1 MEEAFWAARQ
11 GDALLHTSFM
21 ADVLGAVLEVAA
33 NVVID
38 ALIVG
43 AATVLAAS
51 AGVTLGCTA
60 VVLIGFVAGV
70 AMVYTG
76 VTETVSEACSALA
89 DMLFPPQTEGYILT
103 GSGDTLINSKPAARA
118 AATAASRQDIEA
130 QEAQAKAEQEE
141 AQRQEDARTFR
152 DVAGEYLEMA
162 GAIALAV
169 NPVTGPVLM
178 SRALSGQLST
188 EEGRAELVDGVTHFV
203 SELWQ
208 PTVAS
213 AAPGS
218 TPTPDD
224 KIDCHKH
231 PSSLTQ
237 LLAQKKA
244 AFLDDPAGTVLNL
257 FSPDGML
264 ETAFQGVNAVIGS
277 ISNLFRDDDEP
288 PAAEYIAEGARD
300 VRINSQ
306 PAARSGARCTCEAR
320 VVNEPGDGA
329 FVSPDV
335 RIGGP
340 LLVVRDIR
348 SGRSQIT
355 LVATVALMFL
365 RPGKMLSKIACFA
378 AGVGMS
384 MITQKAI
391 SALPH
396 PVNAATGAKYL
407 ADDDDFDFRLPGHFP
422 LDWQRVYSSRDGRTE
437 GMFGQGWSVMYEVSL
452 ERTPGT
458 ADENC
463 MTFVSGMGRRLEM
476 EAVLPG
482 HGFYSPGEGLA
493 VRRGEQGHWLISSDN
508 GQFFLFETDPHHPQR
523 QRLKM
528 LGDRNSNCLNL
539 YHDELGRIT
548 QISGEQQRP
557 CIRLHYDLAAHPRRV
572 TQIYQHFPDTAPLL
586 LRRYSYDAAGQLTGV
601 YDSTGHLLREFAY
614 NANHCMTMHRQPG
627 GEGYYYQWG
636 WYEGPDDAAWRVT
649 GHHTDSGE
657 QYRLAWSLAARRLC
671 VTDGLGRTRY
681 HQWDAQNQV
690 TAYRDEAGQ
699 VMTFRWSDEERLLLG
714 MSDAQ
719 GGRWRYVYDRQ
730 GHITETHD
738 PLGRVSQTQWH
749 PVWHEP
755 ETEVDA
761 GGNSWR
767 CEYDERGNL
776 LAVTDPLQQSTRY
789 QYDRHGQV
797 VQITDAR
804 GGNKYL
810 QWNEDGQLM
819 RHTDCSGSQTAWF
832 YDERTRLIRMTDAQ
846 GHSTRYGYDDSGHL
860 VEVIQADGRT
870 ARYQPDAAG
879 RLVKYTS
886 PAGQITRWQRDGQ
899 GRVRIR
905 TDAAGRRTG
914 FGYDAYGRLVTLTNE
929 NGESYRFRHD
939 VLDRL
944 AEQINPDGCR
954 QAYRYNAQNAV
965 TEVVFTGDQ
974 GGEIRHR
981 LMRDAAGRLT
991 AKETAETRTE
1001 YVYDAADQLLEI
1013 RCRRHDADETGA
1025 PEIIRFSYDRAGRML
1040 SEETAQGVL
1049 THRYDELGNRT
1060 ATTFPDGRTQRHLY
1074 YGSGHLQQINLDREV
1089 ISEFTRDSLHREV
1102 LRSQGRLS
1110 TRQFYD
1116 PAGRLKR
1123 KETCSGMRGVVPETF
1138 TDRQYSY
1145 NGQDELLKTRHSR
1158 RGETDYFYDSTGR
1171 ITACRLEDEGYLAS
1185 WQYDAAGNLLDR
1197 RAGERAT
1204 AENSV
1209 VPFSRLMSYRG
1220 VHYRYD
1226 EYGRM
1231 VEKQGRSGTQSYR
1244 YDAEHRMVEART
1256 ARGTYRYVYDALGRR
1271 TEKQH
1276 ISHDGKAY
1284 NRTKFL
1290 WDGMR
1295 LAQESRPEGSSS
1307 LYIYSAPGSY
1317 EPLARVDKAGKGEP
1331 ARILYFHTDVNG
1343 APEELTDSDG
1353 KIVWETGYQVWGNT
1367 IQEKDHGGVEQS
1379 LRYQGQYLDRE
1390 TGLHYNLHRYYDP
1403 DVGRFTQPDP
1413 IGLAG
1418 GINLYAYAPN
1428 PLSWI
1433 DPLGLTACSKNA
1445 KSLREGPQGTVVTV
1459 KSKQEAHDLL
1469 MEAFPDAQKVRGIG
1483 SQDAAG
1489 IRRKHKM
1496 EQFKKRDGTVRYRKD
1511 YPIDSNT
1518 GRVYGHDDP
1527 KGTGHGSLPHIN
1539 IKRSDGTMVR
1549 IDIDG

>member
-21 ADVLGAVLEVAA
+21 ADVLGAVLEEAA

-43 AATVLAAS
+43 TTSLLATSV
-51 AGVTLGCTA
+51 GITMGCTA
-60 VVLIGFVAGV
+60 VVLTGFVAGV

-76 VTETVSEACSALA
+76 VTEKVSEACSALA
-89 DMLFPPQTEGYILT
+89 NMLFPPQIEGYILT
-103 GSGDTLINSKPAARA
+103 GSGDTWINSKPAARA

-178 SRALSGQLST
+178 SRALHDQLST
-188 EEGRAELVDGVTHFV
+188 EEGRSEMVDGVTHFV

-237 LLAQKKA
+237 FLAQKKA
-244 AFLDDPAGTVLNL
+244 AFLDDPLGTALNL
-257 FSPDGML
+257 LNPGGML

-277 ISNLFRDDDEP
+277 ISNLFKGDDEP

-306 PAARSGARCTCEAR
+306 PATRSGARCTCEAR
-320 VVNEPGDGA
+320 VVNEPGNGA

-378 AGVGMS
+378 ASVGMS
-384 MITQKAI
+384 MLTQKAT

-407 ADDDDFDFRLPGHFP
+407 ADDDDFDFSLPGHFP
-422 LDWQRVYSSRDGRTE
+422 LDWQRVYSSRDERTE

-452 ERTPGT
+452 VCTPGS

-463 MTFVSGMGRRLEM
+463 MTFVSGMGRRLDM

-482 HGFYSPGEGLA
+482 GGFYSPGEGLA
-493 VRRGEQGHWLISSDN
+493 VRRGEQGHWLISSDD
-508 GQFFLFETDPHHPQR
+508 GQCFLFEADPHHPQR

-539 YHDELGRIT
+539 YYDDRGRIVE
-548 QISGEQQRP
+548 ISGEQQRP
-557 CIRLHYDLAAHPRRV
+557 CIRLYYELAAHPRRV
-572 TQIYQHFPDTAPLL
+572 TQIYQHFPETAPLL
-586 LRRYSYDAAGQLTGV
+586 LRRYSYDEAGHLNGV

-614 NANHCMTMHRQPG
+614 DENHCMTLHRQPG

-657 QYRLAWSLAARRLC
+657 QYRLAWDLAQRRLC

-690 TAYRDEAGQ
+690 TAYQDEAGQ
-699 VMTFRWSDEERLLLG
+699 VTTFRWSDEERLLLG
-714 MSDAQ
+714 MTDPQ
-719 GGRWRYVYDRQ
+719 GGKWRYVYDLQ

-738 PLGRVSQTQWH
+738 PLGRVEQAQWH
-749 PVWHEP
+749 PVWHQP

-761 GGNSWR
+761 
-767 CEYDERGNL
+767 
-776 LAVTDPLQQSTRY
+776 
-789 QYDRHGQV
+789 
-797 VQITDAR
+797 
-804 GGNKYL
+804 
-810 QWNEDGQLM
+810 
-819 RHTDCSGSQTAWF
+819 
-832 YDERTRLIRMTDAQ
+832 
-846 GHSTRYGYDDSGHL
+846 
-860 VEVIQADGRT
+860 
-870 ARYQPDAAG
+870 
-879 RLVKYTS
+879 
-886 PAGQITRWQRDGQ
+886 
-899 GRVRIR
+899 
-905 TDAAGRRTG
+905 
-914 FGYDAYGRLVTLTNE
+914 
-929 NGESYRFRHD
+929 
-939 VLDRL
+939 
-944 AEQINPDGCR
+944 
-954 QAYRYNAQNAV
+954 
-965 TEVVFTGDQ
+965 
-974 GGEIRHR
+974 
-981 LMRDAAGRLT
+981 
-991 AKETAETRTE
+991 
-1001 YVYDAADQLLEI
+1001 
-1013 RCRRHDADETGA
+1013 
-1025 PEIIRFSYDRAGRML
+1025 
-1040 SEETAQGVL
+1040 
-1049 THRYDELGNRT
+1049 
-1060 ATTFPDGRTQRHLY
+1060 
-1074 YGSGHLQQINLDREV
+1074 
-1089 ISEFTRDSLHREV
+1089 
-1102 LRSQGRLS
+1102 
-1110 TRQFYD
+1110 
-1116 PAGRLKR
+1116 
-1123 KETCSGMRGVVPETF
+1123 
-1138 TDRQYSY
+1138 
-1145 NGQDELLKTRHSR
+1145 
-1158 RGETDYFYDSTGR
+1158 
-1171 ITACRLEDEGYLAS
+1171 
-1185 WQYDAAGNLLDR
+1185 AGNLLGR

-1209 VPFSRLMSYRG
+1209 VPFNRLMSYRG

-1226 EYGRM
+1226 EFGRA
-1231 VEKQGRSGTQSYR
+1231 VEKEGRSGTQSYR
-1244 YDAEHRMVEART
+1244 YDAEHRMVEVTT

-1276 ISHDGKAY
+1276 ISPDGKPY

-1295 LAQESRPEGSSS
+1295 LAQESRPEGTGS
-1307 LYIYSAPGSY
+1307 LYIYRDQGSY
-1317 EPLARVDKAGKGEP
+1317 EPLARVDKAGKEGP
-1331 ARILYFHTDVNG
+1331 NRILYFHTDVNG
-1343 APEELTDSDG
+1343 APEEMTDSDG

-1367 IQEKDHGGVEQS
+1367 IQEKDHGGVEQN

-1403 DVGRFTQPDP
+1403 DVGRFMVTDP
-1413 IGLAG
+1413 IGLRG
-1418 GINLYAYAPN
+1418 GLNLYSYAPN
-1428 PLSWI
+1428 PLKYA
-1433 DPLGLTACSKNA
+1433 DPLGLTPCAVSNQKANRLLDSSET
-1445 KSLREGPQGTVVTV
+1445 KVTV
-1459 KSKQEAHDLL
+1459 RSRSDAEQLFMDRYLGHNYKNMTGESGPSTKNL
-1469 MEAFPDAQKVRGIG
+1469 MEYLTENKTKAG
-1483 SQDAAG
+1483 SYHWDD
-1489 IRRKHKM
+1489 IKDPSVTKPS
-1496 EQFKKRDGTVRYRKD
+1496 YRV
-1511 YPIDSNT
+1511 S
-1518 GRVYGHDDP
+1518 
-1527 KGTGHGSLPHIN
+1527 GHGPGNPDGDLPHLQVHQHGG
-1539 IKRSDGTMVR
+1539 SVR
-1549 IDIDG
+1549 HIFFPWET

>member
-43 AATVLAAS
+43 TTSLLATSV
-51 AGVTLGCTA
+51 GITMGCTA
-60 VVLIGFVAGV
+60 VVLTGFVAGV

-76 VTETVSEACSALA
+76 VTEKVSEACSALA
-89 DMLFPPQTEGYILT
+89 NMLFPPQIEGYILT
-103 GSGDTLINSKPAARA
+103 GSGDTWINSKPAARA

-178 SRALSGQLST
+178 SRALHDQLST
-188 EEGRAELVDGVTHFV
+188 EEGRSEMVDGVTHFV

-237 LLAQKKA
+237 FLAQKKA
-244 AFLDDPAGTVLNL
+244 AFLDDPLGTALNL
-257 FSPDGML
+257 LNPGGML

-277 ISNLFRDDDEP
+277 ISNLFKGDDEP

-306 PAARSGARCTCEAR
+306 PATRSGARCTCEAR
-320 VVNEPGDGA
+320 VVNEPGNGA

-355 LVATVALMFL
+355 LVATVALMLL

-378 AGVGMS
+378 ASVGMS
-384 MITQKAI
+384 MLTQKAT

-407 ADDDDFDFRLPGHFP
+407 ADDDDFDFSLPGHFP
-422 LDWQRVYSSRDGRTE
+422 LDWQRVYSSRDERTE

-452 ERTPGT
+452 VCTPGS

-463 MTFVSGMGRRLEM
+463 MTFVSGMGRRLDM

-482 HGFYSPGEGLA
+482 GGFYSPGEGLA
-493 VRRGEQGHWLISSDN
+493 VRRGEQGHWLISSDD
-508 GQFFLFETDPHHPQR
+508 GQCFLFEADPHHPQR

-539 YHDELGRIT
+539 YYDDRGRIVE
-548 QISGEQQRP
+548 ISGEQQRP
-557 CIRLHYDLAAHPRRV
+557 CIRLYYELAAHPRRV
-572 TQIYQHFPDTAPLL
+572 TQIYQHFPETAPLL
-586 LRRYSYDAAGQLTGV
+586 LRRYSYDEAGHLNGV

-614 NANHCMTMHRQPG
+614 DENHCMTLHRQPG

-657 QYRLAWSLAARRLC
+657 QYRLAWDLAQRRLC

-690 TAYRDEAGQ
+690 TAYQDEAGQ
-699 VMTFRWSDEERLLLG
+699 VTTFRWSDEERLLLG
-714 MSDAQ
+714 MTDPQ
-719 GGRWRYVYDRQ
+719 GGKWRYVYDLQ

-738 PLGRVSQTQWH
+738 PLGRVEQAQWH
-749 PVWHEP
+749 PVWHQP

-761 GGNSWR
+761 
-767 CEYDERGNL
+767 
-776 LAVTDPLQQSTRY
+776 
-789 QYDRHGQV
+789 
-797 VQITDAR
+797 
-804 GGNKYL
+804 
-810 QWNEDGQLM
+810 
-819 RHTDCSGSQTAWF
+819 
-832 YDERTRLIRMTDAQ
+832 
-846 GHSTRYGYDDSGHL
+846 
-860 VEVIQADGRT
+860 
-870 ARYQPDAAG
+870 
-879 RLVKYTS
+879 
-886 PAGQITRWQRDGQ
+886 
-899 GRVRIR
+899 
-905 TDAAGRRTG
+905 
-914 FGYDAYGRLVTLTNE
+914 
-929 NGESYRFRHD
+929 
-939 VLDRL
+939 
-944 AEQINPDGCR
+944 
-954 QAYRYNAQNAV
+954 
-965 TEVVFTGDQ
+965 
-974 GGEIRHR
+974 
-981 LMRDAAGRLT
+981 
-991 AKETAETRTE
+991 
-1001 YVYDAADQLLEI
+1001 
-1013 RCRRHDADETGA
+1013 
-1025 PEIIRFSYDRAGRML
+1025 
-1040 SEETAQGVL
+1040 
-1049 THRYDELGNRT
+1049 
-1060 ATTFPDGRTQRHLY
+1060 
-1074 YGSGHLQQINLDREV
+1074 
-1089 ISEFTRDSLHREV
+1089 
-1102 LRSQGRLS
+1102 
-1110 TRQFYD
+1110 
-1116 PAGRLKR
+1116 
-1123 KETCSGMRGVVPETF
+1123 
-1138 TDRQYSY
+1138 
-1145 NGQDELLKTRHSR
+1145 
-1158 RGETDYFYDSTGR
+1158 
-1171 ITACRLEDEGYLAS
+1171 
-1185 WQYDAAGNLLDR
+1185 AGNLLGR

-1209 VPFSRLMSYRG
+1209 VPFNRLMSYRG

-1226 EYGRM
+1226 EFGRA
-1231 VEKQGRSGTQSYR
+1231 VEKEGRSGTQSYR
-1244 YDAEHRMVEART
+1244 YDAEHRMVEVTT

-1276 ISHDGKAY
+1276 ISPDGKPY

-1295 LAQESRPEGSSS
+1295 LAQESRPEGTGS
-1307 LYIYSAPGSY
+1307 LYIYRDQGSY
-1317 EPLARVDKAGKGEP
+1317 EPLARVDKAGKEGP
-1331 ARILYFHTDVNG
+1331 NRILYFHTDVNG
-1343 APEELTDSDG
+1343 APEEMTDSDG

-1367 IQEKDHGGVEQS
+1367 IQEKDHGGVEQN

-1403 DVGRFTQPDP
+1403 DVGRFMVTDP
-1413 IGLAG
+1413 IGLRG
-1418 GINLYAYAPN
+1418 GLNLYSYAPN
-1428 PLSWI
+1428 PLKYA
-1433 DPLGLTACSKNA
+1433 DPLGLTPCAVSNQKANRLLDSSET
-1445 KSLREGPQGTVVTV
+1445 KVTV
-1459 KSKQEAHDLL
+1459 RSRSDAEQLFMDRYLGHNYKNMTGESGPSTKNL
-1469 MEAFPDAQKVRGIG
+1469 MEYLTENKTKAG
-1483 SQDAAG
+1483 SYHWDD
-1489 IRRKHKM
+1489 IKDPSVTKPS
-1496 EQFKKRDGTVRYRKD
+1496 YRV
-1511 YPIDSNT
+1511 S
-1518 GRVYGHDDP
+1518 
-1527 KGTGHGSLPHIN
+1527 GHGPGNPDGDLPHLQVHQHGG
-1539 IKRSDGTMVR
+1539 SVR
-1549 IDIDG
+1549 HIFFPWET

>member
-43 AATVLAAS
+43 TTSLLATSV
-51 AGVTLGCTA
+51 GITMGCTA
-60 VVLIGFVAGV
+60 VVLTGFVAGV

-76 VTETVSEACSALA
+76 VTEKVSEACSALA
-89 DMLFPPQTEGYILT
+89 NMLFPPQIEGYILT
-103 GSGDTLINSKPAARA
+103 GSGDTWINSKPAARA

-178 SRALSGQLST
+178 SRALHDQLST
-188 EEGRAELVDGVTHFV
+188 EEGRSEMVDGVTHFV

-237 LLAQKKA
+237 FLAQKKA
-244 AFLDDPAGTVLNL
+244 AFLDDPLGTALNL
-257 FSPDGML
+257 LNPGGML

-277 ISNLFRDDDEP
+277 ISNLFKGDDEP

-306 PAARSGARCTCEAR
+306 PATRSGARCTCEAR
-320 VVNEPGDGA
+320 VVNEPGNGA

-378 AGVGMS
+378 ASVGMS
-384 MITQKAI
+384 MLTQKAT

-407 ADDDDFDFRLPGHFP
+407 ADDDDFDFSLPGHFP
-422 LDWQRVYSSRDGRTE
+422 LDWQRVYSSRDERTE

-452 ERTPGT
+452 VCTPGS

-463 MTFVSGMGRRLEM
+463 MTFVSGMGRRLDM

-482 HGFYSPGEGLA
+482 GGFYSPGEGLA
-493 VRRGEQGHWLISSDN
+493 VRRGEQGHWLISSDD
-508 GQFFLFETDPHHPQR
+508 GQCFLFEADPHHPQR

-539 YHDELGRIT
+539 YYDDRGRIVE
-548 QISGEQQRP
+548 ISGEQQRP
-557 CIRLHYDLAAHPRRV
+557 CIRLYYELAAHPRRV
-572 TQIYQHFPDTAPLL
+572 TQIYQHFPETAPLL
-586 LRRYSYDAAGQLTGV
+586 LRRYSYDEAGHLNGV

-614 NANHCMTMHRQPG
+614 DENHCMTLHRQPG

-657 QYRLAWSLAARRLC
+657 QYRLAWDLAQRRLC

-690 TAYRDEAGQ
+690 TAYQDEAGQ
-699 VMTFRWSDEERLLLG
+699 VTTFRWSDEERLLLG
-714 MSDAQ
+714 MTDPQ
-719 GGRWRYVYDRQ
+719 GGKWRYVYDLQ

-738 PLGRVSQTQWH
+738 PLGRVEQAQWH
-749 PVWHEP
+749 PVWHPVWHQP

-761 GGNSWR
+761 
-767 CEYDERGNL
+767 
-776 LAVTDPLQQSTRY
+776 
-789 QYDRHGQV
+789 
-797 VQITDAR
+797 
-804 GGNKYL
+804 
-810 QWNEDGQLM
+810 
-819 RHTDCSGSQTAWF
+819 
-832 YDERTRLIRMTDAQ
+832 
-846 GHSTRYGYDDSGHL
+846 
-860 VEVIQADGRT
+860 
-870 ARYQPDAAG
+870 
-879 RLVKYTS
+879 
-886 PAGQITRWQRDGQ
+886 
-899 GRVRIR
+899 
-905 TDAAGRRTG
+905 
-914 FGYDAYGRLVTLTNE
+914 
-929 NGESYRFRHD
+929 
-939 VLDRL
+939 
-944 AEQINPDGCR
+944 
-954 QAYRYNAQNAV
+954 
-965 TEVVFTGDQ
+965 
-974 GGEIRHR
+974 
-981 LMRDAAGRLT
+981 
-991 AKETAETRTE
+991 
-1001 YVYDAADQLLEI
+1001 
-1013 RCRRHDADETGA
+1013 
-1025 PEIIRFSYDRAGRML
+1025 
-1040 SEETAQGVL
+1040 
-1049 THRYDELGNRT
+1049 
-1060 ATTFPDGRTQRHLY
+1060 
-1074 YGSGHLQQINLDREV
+1074 
-1089 ISEFTRDSLHREV
+1089 
-1102 LRSQGRLS
+1102 
-1110 TRQFYD
+1110 
-1116 PAGRLKR
+1116 
-1123 KETCSGMRGVVPETF
+1123 
-1138 TDRQYSY
+1138 
-1145 NGQDELLKTRHSR
+1145 
-1158 RGETDYFYDSTGR
+1158 
-1171 ITACRLEDEGYLAS
+1171 
-1185 WQYDAAGNLLDR
+1185 AGNLLGR

-1209 VPFSRLMSYRG
+1209 VPFNRLMSYRG

-1226 EYGRM
+1226 EFGRA
-1231 VEKQGRSGTQSYR
+1231 VEKEGRSGTQSYR
-1244 YDAEHRMVEART
+1244 YDAEHRMVEVTT

-1276 ISHDGKAY
+1276 ISPDGKPY

-1295 LAQESRPEGSSS
+1295 LAQESRPEGTGS
-1307 LYIYSAPGSY
+1307 LYIYRDQGSY
-1317 EPLARVDKAGKGEP
+1317 EPLARVDKAGKEGP
-1331 ARILYFHTDVNG
+1331 NRILYFHTDVNG
-1343 APEELTDSDG
+1343 APEEMTDSDG

-1367 IQEKDHGGVEQS
+1367 IQEKDHGGVEQN

-1403 DVGRFTQPDP
+1403 DVGRFMVTDP
-1413 IGLAG
+1413 IGLRG
-1418 GINLYAYAPN
+1418 GLNLYSYAPN
-1428 PLSWI
+1428 PLKYA
-1433 DPLGLTACSKNA
+1433 DPLGLTPCAVSNQKANRLLDSSET
-1445 KSLREGPQGTVVTV
+1445 KVTV
-1459 KSKQEAHDLL
+1459 RSRSDAEQLFMDRYLGHNYKNMTGESGPSTKNL
-1469 MEAFPDAQKVRGIG
+1469 MEYLTENKTKAG
-1483 SQDAAG
+1483 SYHWDD
-1489 IRRKHKM
+1489 IKDPSVTKPS
-1496 EQFKKRDGTVRYRKD
+1496 YRV
-1511 YPIDSNT
+1511 S
-1518 GRVYGHDDP
+1518 
-1527 KGTGHGSLPHIN
+1527 GHGPGNPDGDLPHLQVHQHGG
-1539 IKRSDGTMVR
+1539 SVR
-1549 IDIDG
+1549 HIFFPWET

>member
-43 AATVLAAS
+43 TTSLLATSVGIS
-51 AGVTLGCTA
+51 MGCTA
-60 VVLIGFVAGV
+60 VVLTGFVAGV

-76 VTETVSEACSALA
+76 VTEKVSEACSALA
-89 DMLFPPQTEGYILT
+89 NMLFPPQIEGYILT
-103 GSGDTLINSKPAARA
+103 GSGDTWINSKPAARA

-169 NPVTGPVLM
+169 NPVTGTVLM
-178 SRALSGQLST
+178 SRALHDQLST
-188 EEGRAELVDGVTHFV
+188 EEGRSEMVDGVTHFV

-237 LLAQKKA
+237 FLAQKKA
-244 AFLDDPAGTVLNL
+244 AFLDDPLGTALNL
-257 FSPDGML
+257 LNPGGML

-277 ISNLFRDDDEP
+277 ISNLFKGDDEP

-306 PAARSGARCTCEAR
+306 PATRSGARCTCEAR
-320 VVNEPGDGA
+320 VVNEPGNGA

-378 AGVGMS
+378 ASVGMS
-384 MITQKAI
+384 MLTQKAT

-407 ADDDDFDFRLPGHFP
+407 ADDDDFDFSLPGHFP
-422 LDWQRVYSSRDGRTE
+422 LDWQRVYSSRDERTE

-452 ERTPGT
+452 VCTPGS

-463 MTFVSGMGRRLEM
+463 MTFVSGMGRRLDM

-482 HGFYSPGEGLA
+482 GGFYSPGEGLA
-493 VRRGEQGHWLISSDN
+493 VRRGEQGHWLISSDD
-508 GQFFLFETDPHHPQR
+508 GQCFLFEADPHHPQR

-539 YHDELGRIT
+539 YYDDRGRIVE
-548 QISGEQQRP
+548 ISGEQQRP
-557 CIRLHYDLAAHPRRV
+557 CIRLYYELAAHPRRV
-572 TQIYQHFPDTAPLL
+572 TQIYQHFPETAPLL
-586 LRRYSYDAAGQLTGV
+586 LRRYSYDEAGHLNGV

-614 NANHCMTMHRQPG
+614 DENHCMTLHRQPG

-657 QYRLAWSLAARRLC
+657 QYRLAWDLAQRRLC

-690 TAYRDEAGQ
+690 TAYQDEAGQ
-699 VMTFRWSDEERLLLG
+699 VTTFRWSDEERLLLG
-714 MSDAQ
+714 MTDPQ
-719 GGRWRYVYDRQ
+719 GGKWRYVYDLQ

-738 PLGRVSQTQWH
+738 PLGRVEQAQWH
-749 PVWHEP
+749 PVWHQP

-761 GGNSWR
+761 
-767 CEYDERGNL
+767 
-776 LAVTDPLQQSTRY
+776 
-789 QYDRHGQV
+789 
-797 VQITDAR
+797 
-804 GGNKYL
+804 
-810 QWNEDGQLM
+810 
-819 RHTDCSGSQTAWF
+819 
-832 YDERTRLIRMTDAQ
+832 
-846 GHSTRYGYDDSGHL
+846 
-860 VEVIQADGRT
+860 
-870 ARYQPDAAG
+870 
-879 RLVKYTS
+879 
-886 PAGQITRWQRDGQ
+886 
-899 GRVRIR
+899 
-905 TDAAGRRTG
+905 
-914 FGYDAYGRLVTLTNE
+914 
-929 NGESYRFRHD
+929 
-939 VLDRL
+939 
-944 AEQINPDGCR
+944 
-954 QAYRYNAQNAV
+954 
-965 TEVVFTGDQ
+965 
-974 GGEIRHR
+974 
-981 LMRDAAGRLT
+981 
-991 AKETAETRTE
+991 
-1001 YVYDAADQLLEI
+1001 
-1013 RCRRHDADETGA
+1013 
-1025 PEIIRFSYDRAGRML
+1025 
-1040 SEETAQGVL
+1040 
-1049 THRYDELGNRT
+1049 
-1060 ATTFPDGRTQRHLY
+1060 
-1074 YGSGHLQQINLDREV
+1074 
-1089 ISEFTRDSLHREV
+1089 
-1102 LRSQGRLS
+1102 
-1110 TRQFYD
+1110 
-1116 PAGRLKR
+1116 
-1123 KETCSGMRGVVPETF
+1123 
-1138 TDRQYSY
+1138 
-1145 NGQDELLKTRHSR
+1145 
-1158 RGETDYFYDSTGR
+1158 
-1171 ITACRLEDEGYLAS
+1171 
-1185 WQYDAAGNLLDR
+1185 AGNLLGR

-1209 VPFSRLMSYRG
+1209 VPFNRLMSYRG

-1226 EYGRM
+1226 EFGRA
-1231 VEKQGRSGTQSYR
+1231 VEKEGRSGTQSYR
-1244 YDAEHRMVEART
+1244 YDAEHRMVEVTT

-1276 ISHDGKAY
+1276 ISPDGKPY

-1295 LAQESRPEGSSS
+1295 LAQESRPEGTGS
-1307 LYIYSAPGSY
+1307 LYIYRDQGSY
-1317 EPLARVDKAGKGEP
+1317 EPLARVDKAGKEGP
-1331 ARILYFHTDVNG
+1331 NRILYFHTDVNG
-1343 APEELTDSDG
+1343 APEEMTDSDG

-1367 IQEKDHGGVEQS
+1367 IQEKDHGGVEQN

-1403 DVGRFTQPDP
+1403 DVGRFMVTDP
-1413 IGLAG
+1413 IGLRG
-1418 GINLYAYAPN
+1418 GLNLYSYAPN
-1428 PLSWI
+1428 PLKYA
-1433 DPLGLTACSKNA
+1433 DPLGLTPCAVSNQKANRLLDSSET
-1445 KSLREGPQGTVVTV
+1445 KVTV
-1459 KSKQEAHDLL
+1459 RSRSDAEQLFMDRYLGHNYKNMTGESGPSTKNL
-1469 MEAFPDAQKVRGIG
+1469 MEYLTGNKTKAG
-1483 SQDAAG
+1483 SYHWDD
-1489 IRRKHKM
+1489 IKDPSVTKPS
-1496 EQFKKRDGTVRYRKD
+1496 YRV
-1511 YPIDSNT
+1511 S
-1518 GRVYGHDDP
+1518 
-1527 KGTGHGSLPHIN
+1527 GHGPGNPDGDLPHLQVHQHGG
-1539 IKRSDGTMVR
+1539 SVR
-1549 IDIDG
+1549 HIFFPWET

>member
-43 AATVLAAS
+43 TTSLLATSV
-51 AGVTLGCTA
+51 GITMGCTA
-60 VVLIGFVAGV
+60 VVLTGFVAGV

-76 VTETVSEACSALA
+76 VTEKVSEACSALA
-89 DMLFPPQTEGYILT
+89 NMLFPPQIEGYILT
-103 GSGDTLINSKPAARA
+103 GSGDTWINSKPAARA

-178 SRALSGQLST
+178 SRALHDQLST
-188 EEGRAELVDGVTHFV
+188 EEGRSEMVDGVTHFV

-237 LLAQKKA
+237 FLAQKKA
-244 AFLDDPAGTVLNL
+244 AFLDAPLGTALNL
-257 FSPDGML
+257 LNPGGML

-277 ISNLFRDDDEP
+277 ISNLFKGDDEP

-306 PAARSGARCTCEAR
+306 PATRSGARCTCEAR
-320 VVNEPGDGA
+320 VVNEPGNGA

-378 AGVGMS
+378 ASVGMS
-384 MITQKAI
+384 MLTQKAT

-407 ADDDDFDFRLPGHFP
+407 ADDDDFDFSLPGHFP
-422 LDWQRVYSSRDGRTE
+422 LDWQRVYSSRDERTE

-452 ERTPGT
+452 VCTPGS

-463 MTFVSGMGRRLEM
+463 MTFVSGMGRRLDM

-482 HGFYSPGEGLA
+482 GGFYSPGEGLA
-493 VRRGEQGHWLISSDN
+493 VRRGEQGHWLISSDD
-508 GQFFLFETDPHHPQR
+508 GQCFLFEADPHHPQR

-539 YHDELGRIT
+539 YYDDRGRIVE
-548 QISGEQQRP
+548 ISGEQQRP
-557 CIRLHYDLAAHPRRV
+557 CIRLYYELAAHPRRV
-572 TQIYQHFPDTAPLL
+572 TQIYQHFPETAPLL
-586 LRRYSYDAAGQLTGV
+586 LRRYSYDEAGHLNGV

-614 NANHCMTMHRQPG
+614 DENHCMTLHRQPG

-657 QYRLAWSLAARRLC
+657 QYRLAWDLAQRRLC

-690 TAYRDEAGQ
+690 TAYQDEAGQ
-699 VMTFRWSDEERLLLG
+699 VTTFRCSDEERLLLG
-714 MSDAQ
+714 MTDPQ
-719 GGRWRYVYDRQ
+719 GGKWRYVYDLQ

-738 PLGRVSQTQWH
+738 PLGRVEQAQWH
-749 PVWHEP
+749 PVWHQP

-761 GGNSWR
+761 
-767 CEYDERGNL
+767 
-776 LAVTDPLQQSTRY
+776 
-789 QYDRHGQV
+789 
-797 VQITDAR
+797 
-804 GGNKYL
+804 
-810 QWNEDGQLM
+810 
-819 RHTDCSGSQTAWF
+819 
-832 YDERTRLIRMTDAQ
+832 
-846 GHSTRYGYDDSGHL
+846 
-860 VEVIQADGRT
+860 
-870 ARYQPDAAG
+870 
-879 RLVKYTS
+879 
-886 PAGQITRWQRDGQ
+886 
-899 GRVRIR
+899 
-905 TDAAGRRTG
+905 
-914 FGYDAYGRLVTLTNE
+914 
-929 NGESYRFRHD
+929 
-939 VLDRL
+939 
-944 AEQINPDGCR
+944 
-954 QAYRYNAQNAV
+954 
-965 TEVVFTGDQ
+965 
-974 GGEIRHR
+974 
-981 LMRDAAGRLT
+981 
-991 AKETAETRTE
+991 
-1001 YVYDAADQLLEI
+1001 
-1013 RCRRHDADETGA
+1013 
-1025 PEIIRFSYDRAGRML
+1025 
-1040 SEETAQGVL
+1040 
-1049 THRYDELGNRT
+1049 
-1060 ATTFPDGRTQRHLY
+1060 
-1074 YGSGHLQQINLDREV
+1074 
-1089 ISEFTRDSLHREV
+1089 
-1102 LRSQGRLS
+1102 
-1110 TRQFYD
+1110 
-1116 PAGRLKR
+1116 
-1123 KETCSGMRGVVPETF
+1123 
-1138 TDRQYSY
+1138 
-1145 NGQDELLKTRHSR
+1145 
-1158 RGETDYFYDSTGR
+1158 
-1171 ITACRLEDEGYLAS
+1171 
-1185 WQYDAAGNLLDR
+1185 AGNLLGR

-1209 VPFSRLMSYRG
+1209 VPFNRLMSYRG

-1226 EYGRM
+1226 EFGRA
-1231 VEKQGRSGTQSYR
+1231 VEKEGRSGTQSYR
-1244 YDAEHRMVEART
+1244 YDAEHRMVEVTT

-1276 ISHDGKAY
+1276 ISPDGKPY

-1295 LAQESRPEGSSS
+1295 LAQESRPEGTGS
-1307 LYIYSAPGSY
+1307 LYIYRDQGSY
-1317 EPLARVDKAGKGEP
+1317 EPLARVDKAGKEGP
-1331 ARILYFHTDVNG
+1331 NRILYFHTDVNG
-1343 APEELTDSDG
+1343 APEEMTDSDG

-1367 IQEKDHGGVEQS
+1367 IQEKDHGGVEQN

-1403 DVGRFTQPDP
+1403 DVGRFMVTDP
-1413 IGLAG
+1413 IGLRG
-1418 GINLYAYAPN
+1418 GLNLYSYAPN
-1428 PLSWI
+1428 PLKYA
-1433 DPLGLTACSKNA
+1433 DPLGLTPCAVSNQKANRLLDSSET
-1445 KSLREGPQGTVVTV
+1445 KVTV
-1459 KSKQEAHDLL
+1459 RSRSDAEQLFMDRYLGHNYKNMTGESGPSTKNL
-1469 MEAFPDAQKVRGIG
+1469 MEYLTENKTKAG
-1483 SQDAAG
+1483 SYHWDD
-1489 IRRKHKM
+1489 IKDPSVTKPS
-1496 EQFKKRDGTVRYRKD
+1496 YRV
-1511 YPIDSNT
+1511 S
-1518 GRVYGHDDP
+1518 
-1527 KGTGHGSLPHIN
+1527 GHGPGNPDGDLPHLQVHQHGG
-1539 IKRSDGTMVR
+1539 SVR
-1549 IDIDG
+1549 HIFFPWET

>member
-43 AATVLAAS
+43 TTSLLATSV
-51 AGVTLGCTA
+51 GITMGCTA
-60 VVLIGFVAGV
+60 VVLTGFVAGV

-76 VTETVSEACSALA
+76 VTEKVSEACSALA
-89 DMLFPPQTEGYILT
+89 NMLFPPQIEGYILT
-103 GSGDTLINSKPAARA
+103 GSGDTWINSKPAARA

-178 SRALSGQLST
+178 SRALHDQLST
-188 EEGRAELVDGVTHFV
+188 EEGRSEMVDGVTHFV

-218 TPTPDD
+218 TPPPDD

-237 LLAQKKA
+237 FLAQKKA
-244 AFLDDPAGTVLNL
+244 AFLDDPLGTALNL
-257 FSPDGML
+257 LNPGGML

-277 ISNLFRDDDEP
+277 ISNLFKGDDEP

-306 PAARSGARCTCEAR
+306 PATRSGARCTCEAR
-320 VVNEPGDGA
+320 VVNEPGNGA

-378 AGVGMS
+378 ASVGMS
-384 MITQKAI
+384 MLTQKAT

-407 ADDDDFDFRLPGHFP
+407 ADDDDFDFSLPGHFP
-422 LDWQRVYSSRDGRTE
+422 LDWQRVYSSRDERTE

-452 ERTPGT
+452 VCTPGS

-463 MTFVSGMGRRLEM
+463 MTFVSGMGRRLDM

-482 HGFYSPGEGLA
+482 GGFYSPGEGLA
-493 VRRGEQGHWLISSDN
+493 VRRGEQGHWLISSDD
-508 GQFFLFETDPHHPQR
+508 GQCFLFEADPHHPQR

-539 YHDELGRIT
+539 YYDDRGRIVE
-548 QISGEQQRP
+548 ISGEQQRP
-557 CIRLHYDLAAHPRRV
+557 CIRLYYELAAHPRRV
-572 TQIYQHFPDTAPLL
+572 TQIYQHFPETAPLL
-586 LRRYSYDAAGQLTGV
+586 LRRYSYDEAGHLNGV

-614 NANHCMTMHRQPG
+614 DENHCMTLHRQPG

-657 QYRLAWSLAARRLC
+657 QYRLAWDLAQRRLC

-690 TAYRDEAGQ
+690 TAYQDEAGQ
-699 VMTFRWSDEERLLLG
+699 VTTFRWSDEERLLLG
-714 MSDAQ
+714 MTDPQ
-719 GGRWRYVYDRQ
+719 GGKWRYVYDLQ

-738 PLGRVSQTQWH
+738 PLGRVEQAQWH
-749 PVWHEP
+749 PVWHQP

-761 GGNSWR
+761 
-767 CEYDERGNL
+767 
-776 LAVTDPLQQSTRY
+776 
-789 QYDRHGQV
+789 
-797 VQITDAR
+797 
-804 GGNKYL
+804 
-810 QWNEDGQLM
+810 
-819 RHTDCSGSQTAWF
+819 
-832 YDERTRLIRMTDAQ
+832 
-846 GHSTRYGYDDSGHL
+846 
-860 VEVIQADGRT
+860 
-870 ARYQPDAAG
+870 
-879 RLVKYTS
+879 
-886 PAGQITRWQRDGQ
+886 
-899 GRVRIR
+899 
-905 TDAAGRRTG
+905 
-914 FGYDAYGRLVTLTNE
+914 
-929 NGESYRFRHD
+929 
-939 VLDRL
+939 
-944 AEQINPDGCR
+944 
-954 QAYRYNAQNAV
+954 
-965 TEVVFTGDQ
+965 
-974 GGEIRHR
+974 
-981 LMRDAAGRLT
+981 
-991 AKETAETRTE
+991 
-1001 YVYDAADQLLEI
+1001 
-1013 RCRRHDADETGA
+1013 
-1025 PEIIRFSYDRAGRML
+1025 
-1040 SEETAQGVL
+1040 
-1049 THRYDELGNRT
+1049 
-1060 ATTFPDGRTQRHLY
+1060 
-1074 YGSGHLQQINLDREV
+1074 
-1089 ISEFTRDSLHREV
+1089 
-1102 LRSQGRLS
+1102 
-1110 TRQFYD
+1110 
-1116 PAGRLKR
+1116 
-1123 KETCSGMRGVVPETF
+1123 
-1138 TDRQYSY
+1138 
-1145 NGQDELLKTRHSR
+1145 
-1158 RGETDYFYDSTGR
+1158 
-1171 ITACRLEDEGYLAS
+1171 
-1185 WQYDAAGNLLDR
+1185 AGNLLGR

-1209 VPFSRLMSYRG
+1209 VPFNRLMSYRG

-1226 EYGRM
+1226 EFGRA
-1231 VEKQGRSGTQSYR
+1231 VEKEGRSGTQSYR
-1244 YDAEHRMVEART
+1244 YDAEHRMVEVTT

-1276 ISHDGKAY
+1276 ISPDGKPY

-1295 LAQESRPEGSSS
+1295 LAQESRPEGTGS
-1307 LYIYSAPGSY
+1307 LYIYRDQGSY
-1317 EPLARVDKAGKGEP
+1317 EPLARVDKAGKEGP
-1331 ARILYFHTDVNG
+1331 NRILYFHTDVNG
-1343 APEELTDSDG
+1343 APEEMTDSDG

-1367 IQEKDHGGVEQS
+1367 IQEKDHGGVEQN

-1403 DVGRFTQPDP
+1403 DVGRFMVTDP
-1413 IGLAG
+1413 IGLRG
-1418 GINLYAYAPN
+1418 GLNLYSYAPN
-1428 PLSWI
+1428 PLKYA
-1433 DPLGLTACSKNA
+1433 DPLGLTPCAVSNQKANRLLDSSET
-1445 KSLREGPQGTVVTV
+1445 KVTV
-1459 KSKQEAHDLL
+1459 RSRSDAEQLFMDRYLGHNYKNMTGESGPSTKNL
-1469 MEAFPDAQKVRGIG
+1469 MEYLTENKTKAG
-1483 SQDAAG
+1483 SYHWDD
-1489 IRRKHKM
+1489 IKDPSVTKPS
-1496 EQFKKRDGTVRYRKD
+1496 YRV
-1511 YPIDSNT
+1511 S
-1518 GRVYGHDDP
+1518 
-1527 KGTGHGSLPHIN
+1527 GHGPGNPDGDLPHLQVHQHGG
-1539 IKRSDGTMVR
+1539 SVR
-1549 IDIDG
+1549 HIFFPWET

>member
-21 ADVLGAVLEVAA
+21 ADVLGAVVEVAA
-33 NVVID
+33 TALVDVLVVGTMA
-38 ALIVG
+38 ALG
-43 AATVLAAS
+43 
-51 AGVTLGCTA
+51 GVEVATLGCSTILAIGIATA
-60 VVLIGFVAGV
+60 VFMSYQGWNDRISR
-70 AMVYTG
+70 
-76 VTETVSEACSALA
+76 ESEQLA
-89 DMLFPPQTEGYILT
+89 NWLFPPQIEGYILT
-103 GSGDTLINSKPAARA
+103 GSGDTWINSKPAARA

-130 QEAQAKAEQEE
+130 QEAQAKTEQEE
-141 AQRQEDARTFR
+141 AQRQEDARTFL

-178 SRALSGQLST
+178 SRALHDQLST
-188 EEGRAELVDGVTHFV
+188 EEGRSEMVDGVTHFV

-237 LLAQKKA
+237 FLAQKKA
-244 AFLDDPAGTVLNL
+244 AFLDDPLGTALNL
-257 FSPDGML
+257 LSPGGML

-277 ISNLFRDDDEP
+277 ISNLFKGDDEP

-306 PAARSGARCTCEAR
+306 PAVRSGARCTCEAR
-320 VVNEPGDGA
+320 VVNEPGNGA

-378 AGVGMS
+378 ASVGMGV
-384 MITQKAI
+384 MTQKAI

-407 ADDDDFDFRLPGHFP
+407 ADDDDFDFSLPGHFP
-422 LDWQRVYSSRDGRTE
+422 LDWQRVYSSRDDRTE

-452 ERTPGT
+452 VRTPGS

-463 MTFVSGMGRRLEM
+463 MTFVSGMGRRLDM

-482 HGFYSPGEGLA
+482 SGFYSPGEGLA
-493 VRRGEQGHWLISSDN
+493 VRRGEQGHWLISSDD
-508 GQFFLFETDPHHPQR
+508 GQFFLFEADPHHPQR

-539 YHDELGRIT
+539 YYDELGRIT

-557 CIRLHYDLAAHPRRV
+557 CIRLHYELAAHPRRV
-572 TQIYQHFPDTAPLL
+572 TQIYQHFPETAPLL
-586 LRRYSYDAAGQLTGV
+586 LRRYRYDEAGDLNGV

-614 NANHCMTMHRQPG
+614 DENHCMTLHRQPG
-627 GEGYYYQWG
+627 GEGYYYQWS

-657 QYRLAWSLAARRLC
+657 QYRLAWSLASRRLC

-690 TAYRDEAGQ
+690 TAYQDEAGQ
-699 VMTFRWSDEERLLLG
+699 VTTFRWSDEERLLLG
-714 MSDAQ
+714 MTDAQ
-719 GGRWRYVYDRQ
+719 GGKWRYVYDRQ

-738 PLGRVSQTQWH
+738 PLGRVAQTQWH
-749 PVWHEP
+749 PVWHQP

-761 GGNSWR
+761 AGNSWC

-776 LAVTDPLQQSTRY
+776 LAVTDPLQQNTRY

-846 GHSTRYGYDDSGHL
+846 SHSTRYGYDDSGHL
-860 VEVIQADGRT
+860 TEVILADGRT
-870 ARYQPDAAG
+870 VNYQSDAAG

-886 PAGQITRWQRDGQ
+886 PMGRITRWQRDGQ
-899 GRVRIR
+899 GRVRSR
-905 TDAAGRRTG
+905 TDATGRRTA

-954 QAYRYNAQNAV
+954 QTYRYNALNAV
-965 TEVVFTGDQ
+965 TEVVFTGDR

-981 LMRDAAGRLT
+981 LARDAAGRLT
-991 AKETAETRTE
+991 AKETADSRTE
-1001 YVYDAADQLLEI
+1001 YVHDAADQLLEI
-1013 RCRRHDADETGA
+1013 RRRRSDAGETDA
-1025 PEIIRFSYDRAGRML
+1025 PEIIRFSYDRLGRML

-1049 THRYDELGNRT
+1049 THQYDELSNRT

-1089 ISEFTRDSLHREV
+1089 ISEFTRDALHREV

-1110 TRQFYD
+1110 TRQLYD

-1123 KETCSGMRGVVPETF
+1123 RETYSGMRGVVPETF

-1145 NGQDELLKTRHSR
+1145 SGEDELLKTRHSR
-1158 RGETDYFYDSTGR
+1158 RGETDYFYDPTGR
-1171 ITACRLEDEGYLAS
+1171 ITACRSEDEGYLAS
-1185 WQYDAAGNLLDR
+1185 WQYDAAGNLLGR
-1197 RAGERAT
+1197 RAGERGT

-1209 VPFSRLMSYRG
+1209 VPFNRLMSYRG

-1226 EYGRM
+1226 EFGRA
-1231 VEKQGRSGTQSYR
+1231 VEKEGRSGTQSYR
-1244 YDAEHRMVEART
+1244 YDAEHRMVEVTT

-1276 ISHDGKAY
+1276 ISPDGKPY

-1295 LAQESRPEGSSS
+1295 LAQESRPEGTDS
-1307 LYIYSAPGSY
+1307 LYIYRDPGSY
-1317 EPLARVDKAGKGEP
+1317 EPLARVDKAGKEGP
-1331 ARILYFHTDVNG
+1331 NRILYFHTDVNG
-1343 APEELTDSDG
+1343 APEEMTDSDG

-1367 IQEKDHGGVEQS
+1367 IQEKDHGRVEQN

-1403 DVGRFTQPDP
+1403 DVGRFIVTDP

-1428 PLSWI
+1428 PLGWI
-1433 DPLGLTACSKNA
+1433 DPLGLTCKLTNQQFKNKLKRIRNQTA
-1445 KSLREGPQGTVVTV
+1445 AGGNRGITGVVSQSDAF
-1459 KSKQEAHDLL
+1459 KLG
-1469 MEAFPDAQKVRGIG
+1469 EAFVGPNYRIMSNGKGLVSEDGLRTYRFPADKRGYDRING
-1483 SQDAAG
+1483 RPWSKTGKQVNFETKNEDGDVVANIHLDVEN
-1489 IRRKHKM
+1489 IR
-1496 EQFKKRDGTVRYRKD
+1496 
-1511 YPIDSNT
+1511 P
-1518 GRVYGHDDP
+1518 
-1527 KGTGHGSLPHIN
+1527 
-1539 IKRSDGTMVR
+1539 
-1549 IDIDG
+1549 

>member
-43 AATVLAAS
+43 TTSLLATSV
-51 AGVTLGCTA
+51 GITMGCTA
-60 VVLIGFVAGV
+60 VVLTGFVAGV

-76 VTETVSEACSALA
+76 VTEKVSEACSALA
-89 DMLFPPQTEGYILT
+89 NMLFPPQIEGYILT
-103 GSGDTLINSKPAARA
+103 GSGDTWINSKPAARA

-178 SRALSGQLST
+178 SRALHDQLST
-188 EEGRAELVDGVTHFV
+188 EEGRSEMVDGVTHFV

-237 LLAQKKA
+237 FLAQKKA
-244 AFLDDPAGTVLNL
+244 AFLDDPLGTALNL
-257 FSPDGML
+257 LNPGGML

-277 ISNLFRDDDEP
+277 ISNLFKGDDEP

-306 PAARSGARCTCEAR
+306 PATRSGARCTCEAR
-320 VVNEPGDGA
+320 VVNEPGNGA

-378 AGVGMS
+378 ASVGMS
-384 MITQKAI
+384 MLTQKAT

-407 ADDDDFDFRLPGHFP
+407 ADDDDFDFSLPGHFP
-422 LDWQRVYSSRDGRTE
+422 LDWQRVYSSRDERTE

-452 ERTPGT
+452 VCTPGS

-463 MTFVSGMGRRLEM
+463 MTFVSGMGRRLDM

-482 HGFYSPGEGLA
+482 GGFYSPGEGLA
-493 VRRGEQGHWLISSDN
+493 VRRGEQGHWLISSDD
-508 GQFFLFETDPHHPQR
+508 GQCFLFEADPHHPQR

-539 YHDELGRIT
+539 YYDDRGRIVE
-548 QISGEQQRP
+548 ISGEQQRP
-557 CIRLHYDLAAHPRRV
+557 CIRLYYELAAHPRRV
-572 TQIYQHFPDTAPLL
+572 TQIYQHFPETAPLL
-586 LRRYSYDAAGQLTGV
+586 LRRYSYDEAGHLNGV

-614 NANHCMTMHRQPG
+614 DENHCMTLHRQPG

-657 QYRLAWSLAARRLC
+657 QYRLAWDLAQRRLC

-690 TAYRDEAGQ
+690 TAYQDEAGQ
-699 VMTFRWSDEERLLLG
+699 VTTFRWSDEERLLLG
-714 MSDAQ
+714 MTDPQ
-719 GGRWRYVYDRQ
+719 GGKWRYVYDLQ

-738 PLGRVSQTQWH
+738 PLGRVEQAQWH
-749 PVWHEP
+749 PVWHQP

-761 GGNSWR
+761 
-767 CEYDERGNL
+767 
-776 LAVTDPLQQSTRY
+776 
-789 QYDRHGQV
+789 
-797 VQITDAR
+797 
-804 GGNKYL
+804 
-810 QWNEDGQLM
+810 
-819 RHTDCSGSQTAWF
+819 
-832 YDERTRLIRMTDAQ
+832 
-846 GHSTRYGYDDSGHL
+846 
-860 VEVIQADGRT
+860 
-870 ARYQPDAAG
+870 
-879 RLVKYTS
+879 
-886 PAGQITRWQRDGQ
+886 
-899 GRVRIR
+899 
-905 TDAAGRRTG
+905 
-914 FGYDAYGRLVTLTNE
+914 
-929 NGESYRFRHD
+929 
-939 VLDRL
+939 
-944 AEQINPDGCR
+944 
-954 QAYRYNAQNAV
+954 
-965 TEVVFTGDQ
+965 
-974 GGEIRHR
+974 
-981 LMRDAAGRLT
+981 
-991 AKETAETRTE
+991 
-1001 YVYDAADQLLEI
+1001 
-1013 RCRRHDADETGA
+1013 
-1025 PEIIRFSYDRAGRML
+1025 
-1040 SEETAQGVL
+1040 
-1049 THRYDELGNRT
+1049 
-1060 ATTFPDGRTQRHLY
+1060 
-1074 YGSGHLQQINLDREV
+1074 
-1089 ISEFTRDSLHREV
+1089 
-1102 LRSQGRLS
+1102 
-1110 TRQFYD
+1110 
-1116 PAGRLKR
+1116 
-1123 KETCSGMRGVVPETF
+1123 
-1138 TDRQYSY
+1138 
-1145 NGQDELLKTRHSR
+1145 
-1158 RGETDYFYDSTGR
+1158 
-1171 ITACRLEDEGYLAS
+1171 
-1185 WQYDAAGNLLDR
+1185 AGNLLGR
-1197 RAGERAT
+1197 LAGERAT

-1209 VPFSRLMSYRG
+1209 VPFNRLMSYRG

-1226 EYGRM
+1226 EFGRA
-1231 VEKQGRSGTQSYR
+1231 VEKEGRSGTQSYR
-1244 YDAEHRMVEART
+1244 YDAEHRMVEVTT

-1276 ISHDGKAY
+1276 ISPDGKPY

-1295 LAQESRPEGSSS
+1295 LAQESRPEGTGS
-1307 LYIYSAPGSY
+1307 LYIYRDQGSY
-1317 EPLARVDKAGKGEP
+1317 EPLARVDKAGKEGP
-1331 ARILYFHTDVNG
+1331 NRILYFHTDVNG
-1343 APEELTDSDG
+1343 APEEMTDSDG

-1367 IQEKDHGGVEQS
+1367 IQEKDHGGVEQN

-1403 DVGRFTQPDP
+1403 DVGRFMVTDP
-1413 IGLAG
+1413 IGLRG
-1418 GINLYAYAPN
+1418 GLNLYSYAPN
-1428 PLSWI
+1428 PLKYA
-1433 DPLGLTACSKNA
+1433 DPLGLTPCAVSNQKANRLLDSSET
-1445 KSLREGPQGTVVTV
+1445 KVTV
-1459 KSKQEAHDLL
+1459 RSRSDAEQLFMDRYLGHNYKNMTGESGPSTKNL
-1469 MEAFPDAQKVRGIG
+1469 MEYLTENKTKAG
-1483 SQDAAG
+1483 SYHWDD
-1489 IRRKHKM
+1489 IKDPSVTKPS
-1496 EQFKKRDGTVRYRKD
+1496 YRV
-1511 YPIDSNT
+1511 S
-1518 GRVYGHDDP
+1518 
-1527 KGTGHGSLPHIN
+1527 GHGPGNPDGDLPHLQVHQHGG
-1539 IKRSDGTMVR
+1539 SVR
-1549 IDIDG
+1549 HIFFPWET

>member
-43 AATVLAAS
+43 TTSLLATSV
-51 AGVTLGCTA
+51 GITMGCTA
-60 VVLIGFVAGV
+60 VVLTGFVAGV

-76 VTETVSEACSALA
+76 VTEKVSEACSALA
-89 DMLFPPQTEGYILT
+89 NMLFPPQIEGYILT
-103 GSGDTLINSKPAARA
+103 GSGDTWINSKPAARA

-178 SRALSGQLST
+178 SRALHDQLST
-188 EEGRAELVDGVTHFV
+188 EEGRSEMVDGVTHFV

-237 LLAQKKA
+237 FLAQKKA
-244 AFLDDPAGTVLNL
+244 AFLDDPLGTALNL
-257 FSPDGML
+257 LNPGGML

-277 ISNLFRDDDEP
+277 ISNLFKGDDEP

-306 PAARSGARCTCEAR
+306 PATRSGARCTCEAR
-320 VVNEPGDGA
+320 VVNEPGNGA

-378 AGVGMS
+378 ASVGMS
-384 MITQKAI
+384 MLTQKAT

-407 ADDDDFDFRLPGHFP
+407 ADDDDFDFSLPGHFP
-422 LDWQRVYSSRDGRTE
+422 LDWQRVYSSRDERTE

-452 ERTPGT
+452 VCTPGS

-463 MTFVSGMGRRLEM
+463 MTFVSGMGRRLDM

-482 HGFYSPGEGLA
+482 GGFYSPGEGLA
-493 VRRGEQGHWLISSDN
+493 VRRGEQGHWLISSDD
-508 GQFFLFETDPHHPQR
+508 GQCFLFEADPHHPQR

-539 YHDELGRIT
+539 YYDDRGRIVE
-548 QISGEQQRP
+548 ISGEQQRP
-557 CIRLHYDLAAHPRRV
+557 CIRLYYELAAHPRRV
-572 TQIYQHFPDTAPLL
+572 TQIYQHFPETAPLL
-586 LRRYSYDAAGQLTGV
+586 LRRYSYDEAGHLNGV

-614 NANHCMTMHRQPG
+614 DENHCMTLHRQPG

-657 QYRLAWSLAARRLC
+657 QYRLAWDLAQRRLC

-690 TAYRDEAGQ
+690 TAYQDEAGQ
-699 VMTFRWSDEERLLLG
+699 VTTFRWSDEERLLLG
-714 MSDAQ
+714 MTDPQ
-719 GGRWRYVYDRQ
+719 GGKWRYVYDLQ

-738 PLGRVSQTQWH
+738 PLGRVEQAQWH
-749 PVWHEP
+749 PVWHQP

-761 GGNSWR
+761 
-767 CEYDERGNL
+767 
-776 LAVTDPLQQSTRY
+776 
-789 QYDRHGQV
+789 
-797 VQITDAR
+797 
-804 GGNKYL
+804 
-810 QWNEDGQLM
+810 
-819 RHTDCSGSQTAWF
+819 
-832 YDERTRLIRMTDAQ
+832 
-846 GHSTRYGYDDSGHL
+846 
-860 VEVIQADGRT
+860 
-870 ARYQPDAAG
+870 
-879 RLVKYTS
+879 
-886 PAGQITRWQRDGQ
+886 
-899 GRVRIR
+899 
-905 TDAAGRRTG
+905 
-914 FGYDAYGRLVTLTNE
+914 
-929 NGESYRFRHD
+929 
-939 VLDRL
+939 
-944 AEQINPDGCR
+944 
-954 QAYRYNAQNAV
+954 
-965 TEVVFTGDQ
+965 
-974 GGEIRHR
+974 
-981 LMRDAAGRLT
+981 
-991 AKETAETRTE
+991 
-1001 YVYDAADQLLEI
+1001 
-1013 RCRRHDADETGA
+1013 
-1025 PEIIRFSYDRAGRML
+1025 
-1040 SEETAQGVL
+1040 
-1049 THRYDELGNRT
+1049 
-1060 ATTFPDGRTQRHLY
+1060 
-1074 YGSGHLQQINLDREV
+1074 
-1089 ISEFTRDSLHREV
+1089 
-1102 LRSQGRLS
+1102 
-1110 TRQFYD
+1110 
-1116 PAGRLKR
+1116 
-1123 KETCSGMRGVVPETF
+1123 
-1138 TDRQYSY
+1138 
-1145 NGQDELLKTRHSR
+1145 
-1158 RGETDYFYDSTGR
+1158 
-1171 ITACRLEDEGYLAS
+1171 
-1185 WQYDAAGNLLDR
+1185 AGNLLGR

-1209 VPFSRLMSYRG
+1209 VPFNRLMSYRG

-1226 EYGRM
+1226 EFGRA
-1231 VEKQGRSGTQSYR
+1231 VEKEGRSGTQSYR
-1244 YDAEHRMVEART
+1244 YDAEHRMVEVTT

-1276 ISHDGKAY
+1276 ISPDGKPY

-1295 LAQESRPEGSSS
+1295 LAQESRPEGTGS
-1307 LYIYSAPGSY
+1307 LYIYRDQGSY
-1317 EPLARVDKAGKGEP
+1317 EPLARVDKAGKEGP
-1331 ARILYFHTDVNG
+1331 NRILYFHTDVNG
-1343 APEELTDSDG
+1343 APEEMTDSDG

-1367 IQEKDHGGVEQS
+1367 IQEKDHGGVEQN

-1403 DVGRFTQPDP
+1403 DVGRFMVTDP
-1413 IGLAG
+1413 IGLRG
-1418 GINLYAYAPN
+1418 GLNLYSYAPN
-1428 PLSWI
+1428 PLKYA
-1433 DPLGLTACSKNA
+1433 DPLGLTPCAVSNQKANRLLDSSET
-1445 KSLREGPQGTVVTV
+1445 KVTV
-1459 KSKQEAHDLL
+1459 RSRSDAEQLFMDRYLGHNYKNMTGESGPSTKNL
-1469 MEAFPDAQKVRGIG
+1469 MEYLTENKTKAG
-1483 SQDAAG
+1483 SNHWDD
-1489 IRRKHKM
+1489 IKDPSVTKPS
-1496 EQFKKRDGTVRYRKD
+1496 YRV
-1511 YPIDSNT
+1511 S
-1518 GRVYGHDDP
+1518 
-1527 KGTGHGSLPHIN
+1527 GHGPGNPDGDLPHLQVHQHGG
-1539 IKRSDGTMVR
+1539 SVR
-1549 IDIDG
+1549 HIFFPWET

>member
-43 AATVLAAS
+43 TTSLLATSV
-51 AGVTLGCTA
+51 GITMGCTA
-60 VVLIGFVAGV
+60 VVLTGFVAGV

-76 VTETVSEACSALA
+76 VTEKVSEACSALA
-89 DMLFPPQTEGYILT
+89 NMLFPPQIEGYILT
-103 GSGDTLINSKPAARA
+103 GSGDTWINSKPAARA

-141 AQRQEDARTFR
+141 AQRQEDTRTFR

-178 SRALSGQLST
+178 SRALHDQLST
-188 EEGRAELVDGVTHFV
+188 EEGRSEMVDGVTHFV

-237 LLAQKKA
+237 FLAQKKA
-244 AFLDDPAGTVLNL
+244 AFLDDPLGTALNL
-257 FSPDGML
+257 LNPGGML

-277 ISNLFRDDDEP
+277 ISNLFKGDDEP

-306 PAARSGARCTCEAR
+306 PATRSGARCTCEAR
-320 VVNEPGDGA
+320 VVNEPGNGA

-378 AGVGMS
+378 ASVGMS
-384 MITQKAI
+384 MLTQKAT

-407 ADDDDFDFRLPGHFP
+407 ADDDDFDFSLPGHFP
-422 LDWQRVYSSRDGRTE
+422 LDWQRVYSSRDERTE

-452 ERTPGT
+452 VCTPGS

-463 MTFVSGMGRRLEM
+463 MTFVSGMGRRLDM

-482 HGFYSPGEGLA
+482 GGFYSPGEGLA
-493 VRRGEQGHWLISSDN
+493 VRRGEQGHWLISSDD
-508 GQFFLFETDPHHPQR
+508 GQCFLFEADPHHPQR

-539 YHDELGRIT
+539 YYDDRGRIVE
-548 QISGEQQRP
+548 ISGEQQRP
-557 CIRLHYDLAAHPRRV
+557 CIRLYYELAAHPRRV
-572 TQIYQHFPDTAPLL
+572 TQIYQHFPETAPLL
-586 LRRYSYDAAGQLTGV
+586 LRRYSYDEAGHLNGV

-614 NANHCMTMHRQPG
+614 DENHCMTLHRQPG

-657 QYRLAWSLAARRLC
+657 QYRLAWDLAQRRLC

-690 TAYRDEAGQ
+690 TAYQDEAGQ
-699 VMTFRWSDEERLLLG
+699 VTTFRWSDEERLLLG
-714 MSDAQ
+714 MTDPQ
-719 GGRWRYVYDRQ
+719 GGKWRYVYDLQ

-738 PLGRVSQTQWH
+738 PLGRVEQAQWH
-749 PVWHEP
+749 PVWHQP

-761 GGNSWR
+761 
-767 CEYDERGNL
+767 
-776 LAVTDPLQQSTRY
+776 
-789 QYDRHGQV
+789 
-797 VQITDAR
+797 
-804 GGNKYL
+804 
-810 QWNEDGQLM
+810 
-819 RHTDCSGSQTAWF
+819 
-832 YDERTRLIRMTDAQ
+832 
-846 GHSTRYGYDDSGHL
+846 
-860 VEVIQADGRT
+860 
-870 ARYQPDAAG
+870 
-879 RLVKYTS
+879 
-886 PAGQITRWQRDGQ
+886 
-899 GRVRIR
+899 
-905 TDAAGRRTG
+905 
-914 FGYDAYGRLVTLTNE
+914 
-929 NGESYRFRHD
+929 
-939 VLDRL
+939 
-944 AEQINPDGCR
+944 
-954 QAYRYNAQNAV
+954 
-965 TEVVFTGDQ
+965 
-974 GGEIRHR
+974 
-981 LMRDAAGRLT
+981 
-991 AKETAETRTE
+991 
-1001 YVYDAADQLLEI
+1001 
-1013 RCRRHDADETGA
+1013 
-1025 PEIIRFSYDRAGRML
+1025 
-1040 SEETAQGVL
+1040 
-1049 THRYDELGNRT
+1049 
-1060 ATTFPDGRTQRHLY
+1060 
-1074 YGSGHLQQINLDREV
+1074 
-1089 ISEFTRDSLHREV
+1089 
-1102 LRSQGRLS
+1102 
-1110 TRQFYD
+1110 
-1116 PAGRLKR
+1116 
-1123 KETCSGMRGVVPETF
+1123 
-1138 TDRQYSY
+1138 
-1145 NGQDELLKTRHSR
+1145 
-1158 RGETDYFYDSTGR
+1158 
-1171 ITACRLEDEGYLAS
+1171 
-1185 WQYDAAGNLLDR
+1185 AGNLLGR

-1209 VPFSRLMSYRG
+1209 VPFNRLMSYRG

-1226 EYGRM
+1226 EFGRA
-1231 VEKQGRSGTQSYR
+1231 VEKEGRSGTQSYR
-1244 YDAEHRMVEART
+1244 YDAEHRMVEVTT

-1276 ISHDGKAY
+1276 ISPDGKPY

-1295 LAQESRPEGSSS
+1295 LAQESRPEGTGS
-1307 LYIYSAPGSY
+1307 LYIYRDQGSY
-1317 EPLARVDKAGKGEP
+1317 EPLARVDKAGKEGP
-1331 ARILYFHTDVNG
+1331 NRILYFHTDVNG
-1343 APEELTDSDG
+1343 APEEMTDSDG

-1367 IQEKDHGGVEQS
+1367 IQEKDHGGVEQN

-1403 DVGRFTQPDP
+1403 DVGRFMVTDP
-1413 IGLAG
+1413 IGLRG
-1418 GINLYAYAPN
+1418 GLNLYSYAPN
-1428 PLSWI
+1428 PLKYA
-1433 DPLGLTACSKNA
+1433 DPLGLTPCAVSNQKANRLLDSSET
-1445 KSLREGPQGTVVTV
+1445 KVTV
-1459 KSKQEAHDLL
+1459 RSRSDAEQLFMDRYLGHNYKNMTGESGPSTKNL
-1469 MEAFPDAQKVRGIG
+1469 MEYLTENKTKAG
-1483 SQDAAG
+1483 SYHWDD
-1489 IRRKHKM
+1489 IKDPSVTKPS
-1496 EQFKKRDGTVRYRKD
+1496 YRV
-1511 YPIDSNT
+1511 S
-1518 GRVYGHDDP
+1518 
-1527 KGTGHGSLPHIN
+1527 GHGPGNPDGDLPHLQVHQHGG
-1539 IKRSDGTMVR
+1539 SVR
-1549 IDIDG
+1549 HIFFPWET

>member
-899 GRVRIR
+899 GWVRIR

>member
-43 AATVLAAS
+43 TTSLLATSV
-51 AGVTLGCTA
+51 GITMGCTA
-60 VVLIGFVAGV
+60 VVLTGFVAGV

-76 VTETVSEACSALA
+76 VTEKVSEACSALA
-89 DMLFPPQTEGYILT
+89 NMLFPPQIEGYILT
-103 GSGDTLINSKPAARA
+103 GSGDTWINSKPAARA

-178 SRALSGQLST
+178 SRALHDQLST
-188 EEGRAELVDGVTHFV
+188 EEGRSEMVDGVTHFV

-237 LLAQKKA
+237 FLAQKKA
-244 AFLDDPAGTVLNL
+244 AFLDAPLGTALNL
-257 FSPDGML
+257 LNPGGML

-277 ISNLFRDDDEP
+277 ISNLFKGDDEP

-306 PAARSGARCTCEAR
+306 PATRSGARCTCEAR
-320 VVNEPGDGA
+320 VVNEPGNGA

-378 AGVGMS
+378 ASVGMS
-384 MITQKAI
+384 MLTQKAT

-407 ADDDDFDFRLPGHFP
+407 ADDDDFDFSLPGHFP
-422 LDWQRVYSSRDGRTE
+422 LDWQRVYSSRDERTE

-452 ERTPGT
+452 VCTPGS

-463 MTFVSGMGRRLEM
+463 MTFVSGMGRRLDM

-482 HGFYSPGEGLA
+482 GGFYSPGEGLA
-493 VRRGEQGHWLISSDN
+493 VRRGEQGHWLISSDD
-508 GQFFLFETDPHHPQR
+508 GQCFLFEADPHHPQR

-539 YHDELGRIT
+539 YYDDRGRIVE
-548 QISGEQQRP
+548 ISGEQQRP
-557 CIRLHYDLAAHPRRV
+557 CIRLYYELAAHPRRV
-572 TQIYQHFPDTAPLL
+572 TQIYQHFPETAPLL
-586 LRRYSYDAAGQLTGV
+586 LRRYSYDEAGHLNGV

-614 NANHCMTMHRQPG
+614 DENHCMTLHRQPG

-657 QYRLAWSLAARRLC
+657 QYRLAWDLAQRRLC

-690 TAYRDEAGQ
+690 TAYQDEAGQ
-699 VMTFRWSDEERLLLG
+699 VTTFRWSDEERLLLG
-714 MSDAQ
+714 MTDPQ
-719 GGRWRYVYDRQ
+719 GGKWRYVYDLQ

-738 PLGRVSQTQWH
+738 PLGRVEQAQWH
-749 PVWHEP
+749 PVWHQP

-761 GGNSWR
+761 
-767 CEYDERGNL
+767 
-776 LAVTDPLQQSTRY
+776 
-789 QYDRHGQV
+789 
-797 VQITDAR
+797 
-804 GGNKYL
+804 
-810 QWNEDGQLM
+810 
-819 RHTDCSGSQTAWF
+819 
-832 YDERTRLIRMTDAQ
+832 
-846 GHSTRYGYDDSGHL
+846 
-860 VEVIQADGRT
+860 
-870 ARYQPDAAG
+870 
-879 RLVKYTS
+879 
-886 PAGQITRWQRDGQ
+886 
-899 GRVRIR
+899 
-905 TDAAGRRTG
+905 
-914 FGYDAYGRLVTLTNE
+914 
-929 NGESYRFRHD
+929 
-939 VLDRL
+939 
-944 AEQINPDGCR
+944 
-954 QAYRYNAQNAV
+954 
-965 TEVVFTGDQ
+965 
-974 GGEIRHR
+974 
-981 LMRDAAGRLT
+981 
-991 AKETAETRTE
+991 
-1001 YVYDAADQLLEI
+1001 
-1013 RCRRHDADETGA
+1013 
-1025 PEIIRFSYDRAGRML
+1025 
-1040 SEETAQGVL
+1040 
-1049 THRYDELGNRT
+1049 
-1060 ATTFPDGRTQRHLY
+1060 
-1074 YGSGHLQQINLDREV
+1074 
-1089 ISEFTRDSLHREV
+1089 
-1102 LRSQGRLS
+1102 
-1110 TRQFYD
+1110 
-1116 PAGRLKR
+1116 
-1123 KETCSGMRGVVPETF
+1123 
-1138 TDRQYSY
+1138 
-1145 NGQDELLKTRHSR
+1145 
-1158 RGETDYFYDSTGR
+1158 
-1171 ITACRLEDEGYLAS
+1171 
-1185 WQYDAAGNLLDR
+1185 AGNLLGR

-1209 VPFSRLMSYRG
+1209 VPFNRLMSYRG

-1226 EYGRM
+1226 EFGRA
-1231 VEKQGRSGTQSYR
+1231 VEKEGRSGTQSYR
-1244 YDAEHRMVEART
+1244 YDAEHRMVEVTT

-1276 ISHDGKAY
+1276 ISPDGKPY

-1295 LAQESRPEGSSS
+1295 LAQESRPEGTGS
-1307 LYIYSAPGSY
+1307 LYIYRDQGSY
-1317 EPLARVDKAGKGEP
+1317 EPLARVDKAGKEGP
-1331 ARILYFHTDVNG
+1331 NRILYFHTDVNG
-1343 APEELTDSDG
+1343 APEEMTDSDG

-1367 IQEKDHGGVEQS
+1367 IQEKDHGGVEQN

-1403 DVGRFTQPDP
+1403 DVGRFMVTDP
-1413 IGLAG
+1413 IGLRG
-1418 GINLYAYAPN
+1418 GLNLYSYAPN
-1428 PLSWI
+1428 PLKYA
-1433 DPLGLTACSKNA
+1433 DPLGLTPCAVSNQKANRLLDSSET
-1445 KSLREGPQGTVVTV
+1445 KVTV
-1459 KSKQEAHDLL
+1459 
-1469 MEAFPDAQKVRGIG
+1469 
-1483 SQDAAG
+1483 
-1489 IRRKHKM
+1489 
-1496 EQFKKRDGTVRYRKD
+1496 
-1511 YPIDSNT
+1511 
-1518 GRVYGHDDP
+1518 
-1527 KGTGHGSLPHIN
+1527 
-1539 IKRSDGTMVR
+1539 RSR
-1549 IDIDG
+1549 

>member
-43 AATVLAAS
+43 TTSLLATSV
-51 AGVTLGCTA
+51 GITMGCTA
-60 VVLIGFVAGV
+60 VVLTGFVAGV

-76 VTETVSEACSALA
+76 VTEKVSEACSALA
-89 DMLFPPQTEGYILT
+89 NMLFPPQIEGYILT
-103 GSGDTLINSKPAARA
+103 GSGDTWINSKPAARA

-178 SRALSGQLST
+178 SRALHDQLST
-188 EEGRAELVDGVTHFV
+188 EEGRSEMVDGVTHFV

-237 LLAQKKA
+237 FLAQKKA
-244 AFLDDPAGTVLNL
+244 AFLDDPLGTALNL
-257 FSPDGML
+257 LNPGGML

-277 ISNLFRDDDEP
+277 ISNLFKGDDEP

-306 PAARSGARCTCEAR
+306 PATRSGARCTCEAR
-320 VVNEPGDGA
+320 VVNEPGNGA

-378 AGVGMS
+378 ASVGMS
-384 MITQKAI
+384 MLTQKAT

-407 ADDDDFDFRLPGHFP
+407 ADDDDFDFSLPGHFP
-422 LDWQRVYSSRDGRTE
+422 LDWQRVYSSRDERTE

-452 ERTPGT
+452 VCTPGS

-463 MTFVSGMGRRLEM
+463 MTFVSGMGRRLDM

-482 HGFYSPGEGLA
+482 GGFYSPCEGLA
-493 VRRGEQGHWLISSDN
+493 VRRGEQGHWLISSDD
-508 GQFFLFETDPHHPQR
+508 GQCFLFEADPHHPQR

-539 YHDELGRIT
+539 YYDDRGRIVE
-548 QISGEQQRP
+548 ISGEQQRP
-557 CIRLHYDLAAHPRRV
+557 CIRLYYELAAHPRRV
-572 TQIYQHFPDTAPLL
+572 TQIYQHFPETAPLL
-586 LRRYSYDAAGQLTGV
+586 LRRYSYDEAGHLNGV

-614 NANHCMTMHRQPG
+614 DENHCMTLHRQPG

-657 QYRLAWSLAARRLC
+657 QYRLAWDLAQRRLC

-690 TAYRDEAGQ
+690 TAYQDEAGQ
-699 VMTFRWSDEERLLLG
+699 VTTFRWSDEERLLLG
-714 MSDAQ
+714 MTDPQ
-719 GGRWRYVYDRQ
+719 GGKWRYVYDLQ

-738 PLGRVSQTQWH
+738 PLGRVEQAQWH
-749 PVWHEP
+749 PVWHQP

-761 GGNSWR
+761 
-767 CEYDERGNL
+767 
-776 LAVTDPLQQSTRY
+776 
-789 QYDRHGQV
+789 
-797 VQITDAR
+797 
-804 GGNKYL
+804 
-810 QWNEDGQLM
+810 
-819 RHTDCSGSQTAWF
+819 
-832 YDERTRLIRMTDAQ
+832 
-846 GHSTRYGYDDSGHL
+846 
-860 VEVIQADGRT
+860 
-870 ARYQPDAAG
+870 
-879 RLVKYTS
+879 
-886 PAGQITRWQRDGQ
+886 
-899 GRVRIR
+899 
-905 TDAAGRRTG
+905 
-914 FGYDAYGRLVTLTNE
+914 
-929 NGESYRFRHD
+929 
-939 VLDRL
+939 
-944 AEQINPDGCR
+944 
-954 QAYRYNAQNAV
+954 
-965 TEVVFTGDQ
+965 
-974 GGEIRHR
+974 
-981 LMRDAAGRLT
+981 
-991 AKETAETRTE
+991 
-1001 YVYDAADQLLEI
+1001 
-1013 RCRRHDADETGA
+1013 
-1025 PEIIRFSYDRAGRML
+1025 
-1040 SEETAQGVL
+1040 
-1049 THRYDELGNRT
+1049 
-1060 ATTFPDGRTQRHLY
+1060 
-1074 YGSGHLQQINLDREV
+1074 
-1089 ISEFTRDSLHREV
+1089 
-1102 LRSQGRLS
+1102 
-1110 TRQFYD
+1110 
-1116 PAGRLKR
+1116 
-1123 KETCSGMRGVVPETF
+1123 
-1138 TDRQYSY
+1138 
-1145 NGQDELLKTRHSR
+1145 
-1158 RGETDYFYDSTGR
+1158 
-1171 ITACRLEDEGYLAS
+1171 
-1185 WQYDAAGNLLDR
+1185 AGNLLGR

-1209 VPFSRLMSYRG
+1209 VPFNRLMSYRG

-1226 EYGRM
+1226 EFGRA
-1231 VEKQGRSGTQSYR
+1231 VEKEGRSGTQSYR
-1244 YDAEHRMVEART
+1244 YDAEHRMVEVTT

-1276 ISHDGKAY
+1276 ISPDGKPY

-1295 LAQESRPEGSSS
+1295 LAQESRPEGTGS
-1307 LYIYSAPGSY
+1307 LYIYRDQGSY
-1317 EPLARVDKAGKGEP
+1317 EPLARVDKAGKEGP
-1331 ARILYFHTDVNG
+1331 NRILYFHTDVNG
-1343 APEELTDSDG
+1343 APEEMTDSDG

-1367 IQEKDHGGVEQS
+1367 IQEKDHGGVEQN

-1403 DVGRFTQPDP
+1403 DVGRFMVTDP
-1413 IGLAG
+1413 IGLRG
-1418 GINLYAYAPN
+1418 GF
-1428 PLSWI
+1428 
-1433 DPLGLTACSKNA
+1433 
-1445 KSLREGPQGTVVTV
+1445 KSLQLCT
-1459 KSKQEAHDLL
+1459 
-1469 MEAFPDAQKVRGIG
+1469 
-1483 SQDAAG
+1483 
-1489 IRRKHKM
+1489 
-1496 EQFKKRDGTVRYRKD
+1496 
-1511 YPIDSNT
+1511 
-1518 GRVYGHDDP
+1518 
-1527 KGTGHGSLPHIN
+1527 
-1539 IKRSDGTMVR
+1539 
-1549 IDIDG
+1549 

>member
-43 AATVLAAS
+43 TTSLLATSV
-51 AGVTLGCTA
+51 GITMGCTA
-60 VVLIGFVAGV
+60 VVLTGFVAGV

-76 VTETVSEACSALA
+76 VTEKVSEACSALA
-89 DMLFPPQTEGYILT
+89 NMLFPPQIEGYILT
-103 GSGDTLINSKPAARA
+103 GSGDTWINSKPAARA

-178 SRALSGQLST
+178 SRALHDQLST
-188 EEGRAELVDGVTHFV
+188 EEGRSEMVDGVTHFV

-237 LLAQKKA
+237 FLAQKKA
-244 AFLDDPAGTVLNL
+244 AFLDAPLGTALNL
-257 FSPDGML
+257 LNPGGML

-277 ISNLFRDDDEP
+277 ISNLFKGDDEP

-306 PAARSGARCTCEAR
+306 PATRSGARCTCEAR
-320 VVNEPGDGA
+320 VVNEPGNGA

-378 AGVGMS
+378 ASVGMS
-384 MITQKAI
+384 MLTQKAT

-407 ADDDDFDFRLPGHFP
+407 ADDDDFDFSLPGHFP
-422 LDWQRVYSSRDGRTE
+422 LDWQRMYSSRDERTE

-452 ERTPGT
+452 VCTPGS

-463 MTFVSGMGRRLEM
+463 MTFVSGMGRRLDM

-482 HGFYSPGEGLA
+482 GGFYSPGEGLA
-493 VRRGEQGHWLISSDN
+493 VRRGEQGHWLISSDD
-508 GQFFLFETDPHHPQR
+508 GQCFLFEADPHHPQR

-539 YHDELGRIT
+539 YYDDRGRIVE
-548 QISGEQQRP
+548 ISGEQQRP
-557 CIRLHYDLAAHPRRV
+557 CIRLYYELAAHPRRV
-572 TQIYQHFPDTAPLL
+572 TQIYQHFPETAPLL
-586 LRRYSYDAAGQLTGV
+586 LRRYSYDEAGHLNGV

-614 NANHCMTMHRQPG
+614 DENHCMTLHRQPG

-657 QYRLAWSLAARRLC
+657 QYRLAWDLAQRRLC

-690 TAYRDEAGQ
+690 TAYQDEAGQ
-699 VMTFRWSDEERLLLG
+699 VTTFRWSDEERLLLG
-714 MSDAQ
+714 MTDPQ
-719 GGRWRYVYDRQ
+719 GGKWRYVYDLQ

-738 PLGRVSQTQWH
+738 PLGRVEQAQWH
-749 PVWHEP
+749 PVWHQP

-761 GGNSWR
+761 
-767 CEYDERGNL
+767 
-776 LAVTDPLQQSTRY
+776 
-789 QYDRHGQV
+789 
-797 VQITDAR
+797 
-804 GGNKYL
+804 
-810 QWNEDGQLM
+810 
-819 RHTDCSGSQTAWF
+819 
-832 YDERTRLIRMTDAQ
+832 
-846 GHSTRYGYDDSGHL
+846 
-860 VEVIQADGRT
+860 
-870 ARYQPDAAG
+870 
-879 RLVKYTS
+879 
-886 PAGQITRWQRDGQ
+886 
-899 GRVRIR
+899 
-905 TDAAGRRTG
+905 
-914 FGYDAYGRLVTLTNE
+914 
-929 NGESYRFRHD
+929 
-939 VLDRL
+939 
-944 AEQINPDGCR
+944 
-954 QAYRYNAQNAV
+954 
-965 TEVVFTGDQ
+965 
-974 GGEIRHR
+974 
-981 LMRDAAGRLT
+981 
-991 AKETAETRTE
+991 
-1001 YVYDAADQLLEI
+1001 
-1013 RCRRHDADETGA
+1013 
-1025 PEIIRFSYDRAGRML
+1025 
-1040 SEETAQGVL
+1040 
-1049 THRYDELGNRT
+1049 
-1060 ATTFPDGRTQRHLY
+1060 
-1074 YGSGHLQQINLDREV
+1074 
-1089 ISEFTRDSLHREV
+1089 
-1102 LRSQGRLS
+1102 
-1110 TRQFYD
+1110 
-1116 PAGRLKR
+1116 
-1123 KETCSGMRGVVPETF
+1123 
-1138 TDRQYSY
+1138 
-1145 NGQDELLKTRHSR
+1145 
-1158 RGETDYFYDSTGR
+1158 
-1171 ITACRLEDEGYLAS
+1171 
-1185 WQYDAAGNLLDR
+1185 AGNLLGR

-1209 VPFSRLMSYRG
+1209 VPFNRLMSYRG

-1226 EYGRM
+1226 EFGRA
-1231 VEKQGRSGTQSYR
+1231 VEKEGRSGTQSYR
-1244 YDAEHRMVEART
+1244 YDAEHRMVEVTT

-1276 ISHDGKAY
+1276 ISPDGKPY

-1295 LAQESRPEGSSS
+1295 LAQESRPEGTGS
-1307 LYIYSAPGSY
+1307 LYIYRDQGSY
-1317 EPLARVDKAGKGEP
+1317 EPLARVDKAGKEGP
-1331 ARILYFHTDVNG
+1331 NRILYFHTDVNG
-1343 APEELTDSDG
+1343 APEEMTDSDG

-1367 IQEKDHGGVEQS
+1367 IQEKDHGGVEQN

-1403 DVGRFTQPDP
+1403 DVGRFMVTDP
-1413 IGLAG
+1413 IGLRG
-1418 GINLYAYAPN
+1418 GLNLYSYAPN
-1428 PLSWI
+1428 PLKYA
-1433 DPLGLTACSKNA
+1433 DPLGLTPCAVSNQKANRLLDSSET
-1445 KSLREGPQGTVVTV
+1445 KVTV
-1459 KSKQEAHDLL
+1459 RSRSDAEQLFMDRYLGHNYKNMTGESGPSTKNL
-1469 MEAFPDAQKVRGIG
+1469 MEYLTENKTKAG
-1483 SQDAAG
+1483 SYHWDD
-1489 IRRKHKM
+1489 IKDPSVTKPS
-1496 EQFKKRDGTVRYRKD
+1496 YRV
-1511 YPIDSNT
+1511 S
-1518 GRVYGHDDP
+1518 
-1527 KGTGHGSLPHIN
+1527 GHGPGNPDGDLPHLQVHQHGG
-1539 IKRSDGTMVR
+1539 SVR
-1549 IDIDG
+1549 HIFFPWET

>member
-43 AATVLAAS
+43 TTSLLATSV
-51 AGVTLGCTA
+51 GITMGCTA
-60 VVLIGFVAGV
+60 VVLTGFVAGV

-76 VTETVSEACSALA
+76 VTEKVSEACSALA
-89 DMLFPPQTEGYILT
+89 NMLFPPQIEGYILT
-103 GSGDTLINSKPAARA
+103 GSGDTWINSKPAARA

-178 SRALSGQLST
+178 SRALHDQLST
-188 EEGRAELVDGVTHFV
+188 EEGRSEMVDGVTHFV

-237 LLAQKKA
+237 FLAQKKA
-244 AFLDDPAGTVLNL
+244 AFLDDPLGTALNL
-257 FSPDGML
+257 LNPGGML

-277 ISNLFRDDDEP
+277 ISNLFKGDDEP

-306 PAARSGARCTCEAR
+306 PATRSGARCTCEAR
-320 VVNEPGDGA
+320 VVNEPGNGA

-378 AGVGMS
+378 ASVGMS
-384 MITQKAI
+384 MLTQKAT

-407 ADDDDFDFRLPGHFP
+407 ADDDDIDFSLPGHFP
-422 LDWQRVYSSRDGRTE
+422 LDWQRVYSSRDERTE

-452 ERTPGT
+452 VCTPGS

-463 MTFVSGMGRRLEM
+463 MTFVSGMGRRLDM

-482 HGFYSPGEGLA
+482 GGFYSPGEGLA
-493 VRRGEQGHWLISSDN
+493 VRRGEQGHWLISSDD
-508 GQFFLFETDPHHPQR
+508 GQCFLFEADPHHPQR

-539 YHDELGRIT
+539 YYDDRGRIVE
-548 QISGEQQRP
+548 ISGEQQRP
-557 CIRLHYDLAAHPRRV
+557 CIRLYYELAAHPRRV
-572 TQIYQHFPDTAPLL
+572 TQIYQHFPETAPLL
-586 LRRYSYDAAGQLTGV
+586 LRRYSYDEAGHLNGV

-614 NANHCMTMHRQPG
+614 DENHCMTLHRQPG

-657 QYRLAWSLAARRLC
+657 QYRLAWDLAQRRLC

-690 TAYRDEAGQ
+690 TAYQDEAGQ
-699 VMTFRWSDEERLLLG
+699 VTTFRWSDEERLLLG
-714 MSDAQ
+714 MTDPQ
-719 GGRWRYVYDRQ
+719 GGKWRYVYDLQ

-738 PLGRVSQTQWH
+738 PLGRVEQAQWH
-749 PVWHEP
+749 PVWHQP

-761 GGNSWR
+761 
-767 CEYDERGNL
+767 
-776 LAVTDPLQQSTRY
+776 
-789 QYDRHGQV
+789 
-797 VQITDAR
+797 
-804 GGNKYL
+804 
-810 QWNEDGQLM
+810 
-819 RHTDCSGSQTAWF
+819 
-832 YDERTRLIRMTDAQ
+832 
-846 GHSTRYGYDDSGHL
+846 
-860 VEVIQADGRT
+860 
-870 ARYQPDAAG
+870 
-879 RLVKYTS
+879 
-886 PAGQITRWQRDGQ
+886 
-899 GRVRIR
+899 
-905 TDAAGRRTG
+905 
-914 FGYDAYGRLVTLTNE
+914 
-929 NGESYRFRHD
+929 
-939 VLDRL
+939 
-944 AEQINPDGCR
+944 
-954 QAYRYNAQNAV
+954 
-965 TEVVFTGDQ
+965 
-974 GGEIRHR
+974 
-981 LMRDAAGRLT
+981 
-991 AKETAETRTE
+991 
-1001 YVYDAADQLLEI
+1001 
-1013 RCRRHDADETGA
+1013 
-1025 PEIIRFSYDRAGRML
+1025 
-1040 SEETAQGVL
+1040 
-1049 THRYDELGNRT
+1049 
-1060 ATTFPDGRTQRHLY
+1060 
-1074 YGSGHLQQINLDREV
+1074 
-1089 ISEFTRDSLHREV
+1089 
-1102 LRSQGRLS
+1102 
-1110 TRQFYD
+1110 
-1116 PAGRLKR
+1116 
-1123 KETCSGMRGVVPETF
+1123 
-1138 TDRQYSY
+1138 
-1145 NGQDELLKTRHSR
+1145 
-1158 RGETDYFYDSTGR
+1158 
-1171 ITACRLEDEGYLAS
+1171 
-1185 WQYDAAGNLLDR
+1185 AGNLLGR

-1209 VPFSRLMSYRG
+1209 VPFNRLMSYRG

-1226 EYGRM
+1226 EFGRA
-1231 VEKQGRSGTQSYR
+1231 VEKEGRSGTQSYR
-1244 YDAEHRMVEART
+1244 YDAEHRMVEVTT

-1276 ISHDGKAY
+1276 ISPDGKPY

-1295 LAQESRPEGSSS
+1295 LAQESRPEGTGS
-1307 LYIYSAPGSY
+1307 LYIYRDQGSY
-1317 EPLARVDKAGKGEP
+1317 EPLARVDKAGKEGP
-1331 ARILYFHTDVNG
+1331 NRILYFHTDVNG
-1343 APEELTDSDG
+1343 APEEMTDSDG

-1367 IQEKDHGGVEQS
+1367 IQEKDHGGVEQN

-1403 DVGRFTQPDP
+1403 DVGRFMVTDP
-1413 IGLAG
+1413 IGLRG
-1418 GINLYAYAPN
+1418 GLNLYSYAPN
-1428 PLSWI
+1428 PLKYA
-1433 DPLGLTACSKNA
+1433 DPLGLTPCAVSNQKANRLLDSSET
-1445 KSLREGPQGTVVTV
+1445 KVTV
-1459 KSKQEAHDLL
+1459 RSRSDAEQLFMDRYLGHNYKNMTGESGPSTKNL
-1469 MEAFPDAQKVRGIG
+1469 MEYLTENKTKAG
-1483 SQDAAG
+1483 SYHWDD
-1489 IRRKHKM
+1489 IKDPSVTKPS
-1496 EQFKKRDGTVRYRKD
+1496 YRV
-1511 YPIDSNT
+1511 S
-1518 GRVYGHDDP
+1518 
-1527 KGTGHGSLPHIN
+1527 GHGPGNPDGDLPHLQVHQHGG
-1539 IKRSDGTMVR
+1539 SVR
-1549 IDIDG
+1549 HIFFPWET

>member
-43 AATVLAAS
+43 TTSLLATSV
-51 AGVTLGCTA
+51 GITMGCTA
-60 VVLIGFVAGV
+60 VVLTGFVAGV

-76 VTETVSEACSALA
+76 VTEKVSEACSALA
-89 DMLFPPQTEGYILT
+89 NMLFPPQIEGYILT
-103 GSGDTLINSKPAARA
+103 GSGDTWINSKPAARA

-178 SRALSGQLST
+178 SRALHDQLST
-188 EEGRAELVDGVTHFV
+188 EEGRSEMVDGVTHFV

-237 LLAQKKA
+237 FLAQKKA
-244 AFLDDPAGTVLNL
+244 AFLDDPLGTALNL
-257 FSPDGML
+257 LNPGGML

-277 ISNLFRDDDEP
+277 ISNLFKGDDEP

-306 PAARSGARCTCEAR
+306 PATRSGARCTCEAR
-320 VVNEPGDGA
+320 VVNEPGNGA

-378 AGVGMS
+378 ASVGMS
-384 MITQKAI
+384 MLTQKAT

-407 ADDDDFDFRLPGHFP
+407 ADDDDFDFSLPGHFP
-422 LDWQRVYSSRDGRTE
+422 LDWQRVYSSRDERTE

-452 ERTPGT
+452 VCTPGS

-463 MTFVSGMGRRLEM
+463 MTFVSGMGRRLDM

-482 HGFYSPGEGLA
+482 GGFYSPGEGLA
-493 VRRGEQGHWLISSDN
+493 VRRGEQGHWLISSDD
-508 GQFFLFETDPHHPQR
+508 GQCFLFEADPHHPQR

-539 YHDELGRIT
+539 YYDDRGRIVE
-548 QISGEQQRP
+548 ISGEQQRP
-557 CIRLHYDLAAHPRRV
+557 CIRLYYELAAHPRRV
-572 TQIYQHFPDTAPLL
+572 TQIYQHFPETAPLL
-586 LRRYSYDAAGQLTGV
+586 LRRYSYDEAGHLNGV

-614 NANHCMTMHRQPG
+614 DENHCMTLHRQPG

-657 QYRLAWSLAARRLC
+657 QYRLAWDLAQRRLC

-690 TAYRDEAGQ
+690 TAYQDEAGQ
-699 VMTFRWSDEERLLLG
+699 VTTFRWSDEERLLLG
-714 MSDAQ
+714 MTDPQ
-719 GGRWRYVYDRQ
+719 GGKWRYVYDLQ

-738 PLGRVSQTQWH
+738 PLGRVEQAQWH
-749 PVWHEP
+749 PVWHQP

-761 GGNSWR
+761 
-767 CEYDERGNL
+767 
-776 LAVTDPLQQSTRY
+776 
-789 QYDRHGQV
+789 
-797 VQITDAR
+797 
-804 GGNKYL
+804 
-810 QWNEDGQLM
+810 
-819 RHTDCSGSQTAWF
+819 
-832 YDERTRLIRMTDAQ
+832 
-846 GHSTRYGYDDSGHL
+846 
-860 VEVIQADGRT
+860 
-870 ARYQPDAAG
+870 
-879 RLVKYTS
+879 
-886 PAGQITRWQRDGQ
+886 
-899 GRVRIR
+899 
-905 TDAAGRRTG
+905 
-914 FGYDAYGRLVTLTNE
+914 
-929 NGESYRFRHD
+929 
-939 VLDRL
+939 
-944 AEQINPDGCR
+944 
-954 QAYRYNAQNAV
+954 
-965 TEVVFTGDQ
+965 
-974 GGEIRHR
+974 
-981 LMRDAAGRLT
+981 
-991 AKETAETRTE
+991 
-1001 YVYDAADQLLEI
+1001 
-1013 RCRRHDADETGA
+1013 
-1025 PEIIRFSYDRAGRML
+1025 
-1040 SEETAQGVL
+1040 
-1049 THRYDELGNRT
+1049 
-1060 ATTFPDGRTQRHLY
+1060 
-1074 YGSGHLQQINLDREV
+1074 
-1089 ISEFTRDSLHREV
+1089 
-1102 LRSQGRLS
+1102 
-1110 TRQFYD
+1110 
-1116 PAGRLKR
+1116 
-1123 KETCSGMRGVVPETF
+1123 
-1138 TDRQYSY
+1138 
-1145 NGQDELLKTRHSR
+1145 
-1158 RGETDYFYDSTGR
+1158 
-1171 ITACRLEDEGYLAS
+1171 
-1185 WQYDAAGNLLDR
+1185 AGNLLGR

-1209 VPFSRLMSYRG
+1209 VPFNRLMSYRG

-1226 EYGRM
+1226 EFGRA
-1231 VEKQGRSGTQSYR
+1231 VEKEGRSGTQSYR
-1244 YDAEHRMVEART
+1244 YDAEHRMVEVTT

-1276 ISHDGKAY
+1276 ISPDGKPY

-1295 LAQESRPEGSSS
+1295 LAQESRPEGTGS
-1307 LYIYSAPGSY
+1307 LYIYRDQGSY
-1317 EPLARVDKAGKGEP
+1317 EPLARVDKAGKEGP
-1331 ARILYFHTDVNG
+1331 NRILYFHTDVNG
-1343 APEELTDSDG
+1343 APEEMTDSDG

-1367 IQEKDHGGVEQS
+1367 IQEKDHGGVEQN

-1403 DVGRFTQPDP
+1403 DVGRFMVTDP
-1413 IGLAG
+1413 IGLRG
-1418 GINLYAYAPN
+1418 GLN
-1428 PLSWI
+1428 
-1433 DPLGLTACSKNA
+1433 
-1445 KSLREGPQGTVVTV
+1445 
-1459 KSKQEAHDLL
+1459 
-1469 MEAFPDAQKVRGIG
+1469 
-1483 SQDAAG
+1483 
-1489 IRRKHKM
+1489 
-1496 EQFKKRDGTVRYRKD
+1496 
-1511 YPIDSNT
+1511 
-1518 GRVYGHDDP
+1518 
-1527 KGTGHGSLPHIN
+1527 
-1539 IKRSDGTMVR
+1539 
-1549 IDIDG
+1549 

>member
-43 AATVLAAS
+43 TTSLLATSV
-51 AGVTLGCTA
+51 GITMGCTA
-60 VVLIGFVAGV
+60 VVLTGFVAGV
-70 AMVYTG
+70 AMVYPG
-76 VTETVSEACSALA
+76 VTEKVSEACSALEN
-89 DMLFPPQTEGYILT
+89 MLFPPQIEGYILT
-103 GSGDTLINSKPAARA
+103 GSGDTWINSKPAARA

-178 SRALSGQLST
+178 SRALHDQLST
-188 EEGRAELVDGVTHFV
+188 EEGRSEMVDGVTHFV

-237 LLAQKKA
+237 FLAQKKA
-244 AFLDDPAGTVLNL
+244 AFLDDPLGTALNL
-257 FSPDGML
+257 LNPGGML

-277 ISNLFRDDDEP
+277 ISNLFKGDDEP

-306 PAARSGARCTCEAR
+306 PATRSGARCTCEAR
-320 VVNEPGDGA
+320 VVNEPGNGA

-378 AGVGMS
+378 ASVGMS
-384 MITQKAI
+384 MLTQKAT

-407 ADDDDFDFRLPGHFP
+407 ADDDDFDFSLPGHFP
-422 LDWQRVYSSRDGRTE
+422 LDWQRVYSSRDERTE

-452 ERTPGT
+452 VCTPGS

-463 MTFVSGMGRRLEM
+463 MTFVSGMGRRLDM

-482 HGFYSPGEGLA
+482 GGFYSPGEGLA
-493 VRRGEQGHWLISSDN
+493 VRRGEQGHWLISSDD
-508 GQFFLFETDPHHPQR
+508 GQCFLFEADPHHPQR

-539 YHDELGRIT
+539 YYDDRGRIVE
-548 QISGEQQRP
+548 ISGEQQRP
-557 CIRLHYDLAAHPRRV
+557 CIRLYYELAAHPRRV
-572 TQIYQHFPDTAPLL
+572 TQIYQHFPETAPLL
-586 LRRYSYDAAGQLTGV
+586 LRRYSYDEAGHLNGV

-614 NANHCMTMHRQPG
+614 DENHCMTLHRQPG

-657 QYRLAWSLAARRLC
+657 QYRLAWDLAQRRLC

-690 TAYRDEAGQ
+690 TAYQDEAGQ
-699 VMTFRWSDEERLLLG
+699 VTTFRWSDEERLLLG
-714 MSDAQ
+714 MTDPQ
-719 GGRWRYVYDRQ
+719 GGKWRYVYDLQ

-738 PLGRVSQTQWH
+738 PLGRVEQAQWH
-749 PVWHEP
+749 PVWHQP

-761 GGNSWR
+761 
-767 CEYDERGNL
+767 
-776 LAVTDPLQQSTRY
+776 
-789 QYDRHGQV
+789 
-797 VQITDAR
+797 
-804 GGNKYL
+804 
-810 QWNEDGQLM
+810 
-819 RHTDCSGSQTAWF
+819 
-832 YDERTRLIRMTDAQ
+832 
-846 GHSTRYGYDDSGHL
+846 
-860 VEVIQADGRT
+860 
-870 ARYQPDAAG
+870 
-879 RLVKYTS
+879 
-886 PAGQITRWQRDGQ
+886 
-899 GRVRIR
+899 
-905 TDAAGRRTG
+905 
-914 FGYDAYGRLVTLTNE
+914 
-929 NGESYRFRHD
+929 
-939 VLDRL
+939 
-944 AEQINPDGCR
+944 
-954 QAYRYNAQNAV
+954 
-965 TEVVFTGDQ
+965 
-974 GGEIRHR
+974 
-981 LMRDAAGRLT
+981 
-991 AKETAETRTE
+991 
-1001 YVYDAADQLLEI
+1001 
-1013 RCRRHDADETGA
+1013 
-1025 PEIIRFSYDRAGRML
+1025 
-1040 SEETAQGVL
+1040 
-1049 THRYDELGNRT
+1049 
-1060 ATTFPDGRTQRHLY
+1060 
-1074 YGSGHLQQINLDREV
+1074 
-1089 ISEFTRDSLHREV
+1089 
-1102 LRSQGRLS
+1102 
-1110 TRQFYD
+1110 
-1116 PAGRLKR
+1116 
-1123 KETCSGMRGVVPETF
+1123 
-1138 TDRQYSY
+1138 
-1145 NGQDELLKTRHSR
+1145 
-1158 RGETDYFYDSTGR
+1158 
-1171 ITACRLEDEGYLAS
+1171 
-1185 WQYDAAGNLLDR
+1185 AGNLLGR

-1209 VPFSRLMSYRG
+1209 VPFNRLMSYRG

-1226 EYGRM
+1226 EFGRA
-1231 VEKQGRSGTQSYR
+1231 VEKEGRSGTQSYR
-1244 YDAEHRMVEART
+1244 YDAEHRMVEVTT

-1276 ISHDGKAY
+1276 ISPDGKPY

-1295 LAQESRPEGSSS
+1295 LAQESRPEGTGS
-1307 LYIYSAPGSY
+1307 LYIYRDQGSY
-1317 EPLARVDKAGKGEP
+1317 EPLARVDKAGKEGP
-1331 ARILYFHTDVNG
+1331 NRILYFHTDVNG
-1343 APEELTDSDG
+1343 APEEMTDSDG

-1367 IQEKDHGGVEQS
+1367 IQEKDHGGVEQN

-1403 DVGRFTQPDP
+1403 DVGRFMVTDP
-1413 IGLAG
+1413 IGLRG
-1418 GINLYAYAPN
+1418 GLNLYSYAPN
-1428 PLSWI
+1428 PLKYA
-1433 DPLGLTACSKNA
+1433 DPLGLTPCAVSNQKANRLLDSSET
-1445 KSLREGPQGTVVTV
+1445 KVTV
-1459 KSKQEAHDLL
+1459 RSRSDAEQLFMDRYLGHNYKNMTGESGPSTKNL
-1469 MEAFPDAQKVRGIG
+1469 MEYLTENKTKAG
-1483 SQDAAG
+1483 SYHWDD
-1489 IRRKHKM
+1489 IKDPSVTKPS
-1496 EQFKKRDGTVRYRKD
+1496 YRV
-1511 YPIDSNT
+1511 S
-1518 GRVYGHDDP
+1518 
-1527 KGTGHGSLPHIN
+1527 GHGPGNPDGDLPHLQVHQHGG
-1539 IKRSDGTMVR
+1539 SVR
-1549 IDIDG
+1549 HIFFPWET

>member
-43 AATVLAAS
+43 TTSLLATSV
-51 AGVTLGCTA
+51 GITMGCTA
-60 VVLIGFVAGV
+60 VVLTGFVAGV

-76 VTETVSEACSALA
+76 VTEKVSEACSALA
-89 DMLFPPQTEGYILT
+89 NMLFPPQIEGYILT
-103 GSGDTLINSKPAARA
+103 GSGDTWINSKPAARA

-169 NPVTGPVLM
+169 NPVTGTVLM
-178 SRALSGQLST
+178 SRALHDQLST
-188 EEGRAELVDGVTHFV
+188 EEGRSEMVDGVTHFV

-237 LLAQKKA
+237 FLAQKKA
-244 AFLDDPAGTVLNL
+244 AFLDAPLGTALNL
-257 FSPDGML
+257 LNPGGML

-277 ISNLFRDDDEP
+277 ISNLFKGDDEP

-306 PAARSGARCTCEAR
+306 PATRSGARCTCEAR
-320 VVNEPGDGA
+320 VVNEPGNGA

-378 AGVGMS
+378 ASVGMS
-384 MITQKAI
+384 MLTQKAT

-407 ADDDDFDFRLPGHFP
+407 ADDDDFDFSLPGHFP
-422 LDWQRVYSSRDGRTE
+422 LDWQRVYSSRDERTE

-452 ERTPGT
+452 VCTPGS

-463 MTFVSGMGRRLEM
+463 MTFVSGMGRRLDM

-482 HGFYSPGEGLA
+482 GGFYSPGEGLA
-493 VRRGEQGHWLISSDN
+493 VRRGEQGHWLISSDD
-508 GQFFLFETDPHHPQR
+508 GQCFLFEADPHHPQR

-539 YHDELGRIT
+539 YYDDRGRIVE
-548 QISGEQQRP
+548 ISGEQQRP
-557 CIRLHYDLAAHPRRV
+557 CIRLYYELAAHPRRV
-572 TQIYQHFPDTAPLL
+572 TQIYQHFPETAPLL
-586 LRRYSYDAAGQLTGV
+586 LRRYSYDEAGHLNGV

-614 NANHCMTMHRQPG
+614 DENHCMTLHRQPG

-657 QYRLAWSLAARRLC
+657 QYRLAWDLAQRRLC

-690 TAYRDEAGQ
+690 TAYQDEAGQ
-699 VMTFRWSDEERLLLG
+699 VTTFRWSDEERLLLG
-714 MSDAQ
+714 MTDPQ
-719 GGRWRYVYDRQ
+719 GGKWRYVYDLQ

-738 PLGRVSQTQWH
+738 PLGRVEQAQWH
-749 PVWHEP
+749 PVWHQP

-761 GGNSWR
+761 
-767 CEYDERGNL
+767 
-776 LAVTDPLQQSTRY
+776 
-789 QYDRHGQV
+789 
-797 VQITDAR
+797 
-804 GGNKYL
+804 
-810 QWNEDGQLM
+810 
-819 RHTDCSGSQTAWF
+819 
-832 YDERTRLIRMTDAQ
+832 
-846 GHSTRYGYDDSGHL
+846 
-860 VEVIQADGRT
+860 
-870 ARYQPDAAG
+870 
-879 RLVKYTS
+879 
-886 PAGQITRWQRDGQ
+886 
-899 GRVRIR
+899 
-905 TDAAGRRTG
+905 
-914 FGYDAYGRLVTLTNE
+914 
-929 NGESYRFRHD
+929 
-939 VLDRL
+939 
-944 AEQINPDGCR
+944 
-954 QAYRYNAQNAV
+954 
-965 TEVVFTGDQ
+965 
-974 GGEIRHR
+974 
-981 LMRDAAGRLT
+981 
-991 AKETAETRTE
+991 
-1001 YVYDAADQLLEI
+1001 
-1013 RCRRHDADETGA
+1013 
-1025 PEIIRFSYDRAGRML
+1025 
-1040 SEETAQGVL
+1040 
-1049 THRYDELGNRT
+1049 
-1060 ATTFPDGRTQRHLY
+1060 
-1074 YGSGHLQQINLDREV
+1074 
-1089 ISEFTRDSLHREV
+1089 
-1102 LRSQGRLS
+1102 
-1110 TRQFYD
+1110 
-1116 PAGRLKR
+1116 
-1123 KETCSGMRGVVPETF
+1123 
-1138 TDRQYSY
+1138 
-1145 NGQDELLKTRHSR
+1145 
-1158 RGETDYFYDSTGR
+1158 
-1171 ITACRLEDEGYLAS
+1171 
-1185 WQYDAAGNLLDR
+1185 AGNLQGR

-1209 VPFSRLMSYRG
+1209 VPFNRLMSYRG

-1226 EYGRM
+1226 EFGRA
-1231 VEKQGRSGTQSYR
+1231 VEKEGRSGTQSYR
-1244 YDAEHRMVEART
+1244 YDAEHRMVEVTT

-1276 ISHDGKAY
+1276 ISPDGKPY

-1295 LAQESRPEGSSS
+1295 LAQESRPEGTGS
-1307 LYIYSAPGSY
+1307 LYIYRDQGSY
-1317 EPLARVDKAGKGEP
+1317 EPLARVDKAGKEGP
-1331 ARILYFHTDVNG
+1331 NRILYFHTDVNG
-1343 APEELTDSDG
+1343 APEEMTDSDG

-1367 IQEKDHGGVEQS
+1367 IQEKDHGGVEQN

-1403 DVGRFTQPDP
+1403 DVGRFMVTDP
-1413 IGLAG
+1413 IGLRG
-1418 GINLYAYAPN
+1418 GLNLYSYAPN
-1428 PLSWI
+1428 PLKYA
-1433 DPLGLTACSKNA
+1433 DPLGLTPCAVSNQKANRLLDSSET
-1445 KSLREGPQGTVVTV
+1445 KVTV
-1459 KSKQEAHDLL
+1459 RSRSDAEQLFMDRYLGHNYKNMTGESGPSTKNL
-1469 MEAFPDAQKVRGIG
+1469 MEYLTGNKTKAG
-1483 SQDAAG
+1483 SYHWDD
-1489 IRRKHKM
+1489 IKDPSVTKPS
-1496 EQFKKRDGTVRYRKD
+1496 YRV
-1511 YPIDSNT
+1511 S
-1518 GRVYGHDDP
+1518 
-1527 KGTGHGSLPHIN
+1527 GHGPGNPDGDLPHLQVHQHGG
-1539 IKRSDGTMVR
+1539 SVR
-1549 IDIDG
+1549 HIFFPWET

>member
-43 AATVLAAS
+43 TTSLLATSV
-51 AGVTLGCTA
+51 GITMGCTA
-60 VVLIGFVAGV
+60 VVLTGFVAGV

-76 VTETVSEACSALA
+76 VTEKVSEACSALA
-89 DMLFPPQTEGYILT
+89 NMLFPPQIEGYILT
-103 GSGDTLINSKPAARA
+103 GSGDTWINSKPAARA

-178 SRALSGQLST
+178 SRALHDQLST
-188 EEGRAELVDGVTHFV
+188 EEGRSEMVDGVTHFV

-224 KIDCHKH
+224 KIACHKH

-237 LLAQKKA
+237 FLAQKKA
-244 AFLDDPAGTVLNL
+244 AFLDDPLGTALNL
-257 FSPDGML
+257 LNPGGML

-277 ISNLFRDDDEP
+277 ISNLFKGDDEP

-306 PAARSGARCTCEAR
+306 PATRSGARCTCEAR
-320 VVNEPGDGA
+320 VVNEPGNGA

-378 AGVGMS
+378 ASVGMS
-384 MITQKAI
+384 MLTQKAT

-407 ADDDDFDFRLPGHFP
+407 ADDDDFDFSLPGHFP
-422 LDWQRVYSSRDGRTE
+422 LDWQRVYSSRDERTE

-452 ERTPGT
+452 VCTPGS

-463 MTFVSGMGRRLEM
+463 MTFVSGMGRRLDM

-482 HGFYSPGEGLA
+482 GGFYSPGEGLA
-493 VRRGEQGHWLISSDN
+493 VRRGEQGHWLISSDD
-508 GQFFLFETDPHHPQR
+508 GQCFLFEADPHHPQR

-539 YHDELGRIT
+539 YYDDRGRIVE
-548 QISGEQQRP
+548 ISGEQQRP
-557 CIRLHYDLAAHPRRV
+557 CIRLYYELAAHPRRV
-572 TQIYQHFPDTAPLL
+572 TQIYQHFPETAPLL
-586 LRRYSYDAAGQLTGV
+586 LRRYSYDEAGHLNGV

-614 NANHCMTMHRQPG
+614 DENHCMTLHRQPG

-657 QYRLAWSLAARRLC
+657 QYRLAWDLAQRRLC

-690 TAYRDEAGQ
+690 TAYQDEAGQ
-699 VMTFRWSDEERLLLG
+699 VTTFRWSDEERLLLG
-714 MSDAQ
+714 MTDPQ
-719 GGRWRYVYDRQ
+719 GGKWRYVYDLQ

-738 PLGRVSQTQWH
+738 PLGRVEQAQWH
-749 PVWHEP
+749 PVWHQP

-761 GGNSWR
+761 
-767 CEYDERGNL
+767 
-776 LAVTDPLQQSTRY
+776 
-789 QYDRHGQV
+789 
-797 VQITDAR
+797 
-804 GGNKYL
+804 
-810 QWNEDGQLM
+810 
-819 RHTDCSGSQTAWF
+819 
-832 YDERTRLIRMTDAQ
+832 
-846 GHSTRYGYDDSGHL
+846 
-860 VEVIQADGRT
+860 
-870 ARYQPDAAG
+870 
-879 RLVKYTS
+879 
-886 PAGQITRWQRDGQ
+886 
-899 GRVRIR
+899 
-905 TDAAGRRTG
+905 
-914 FGYDAYGRLVTLTNE
+914 
-929 NGESYRFRHD
+929 
-939 VLDRL
+939 
-944 AEQINPDGCR
+944 
-954 QAYRYNAQNAV
+954 
-965 TEVVFTGDQ
+965 
-974 GGEIRHR
+974 
-981 LMRDAAGRLT
+981 
-991 AKETAETRTE
+991 
-1001 YVYDAADQLLEI
+1001 
-1013 RCRRHDADETGA
+1013 
-1025 PEIIRFSYDRAGRML
+1025 
-1040 SEETAQGVL
+1040 
-1049 THRYDELGNRT
+1049 
-1060 ATTFPDGRTQRHLY
+1060 
-1074 YGSGHLQQINLDREV
+1074 
-1089 ISEFTRDSLHREV
+1089 
-1102 LRSQGRLS
+1102 
-1110 TRQFYD
+1110 
-1116 PAGRLKR
+1116 
-1123 KETCSGMRGVVPETF
+1123 
-1138 TDRQYSY
+1138 
-1145 NGQDELLKTRHSR
+1145 
-1158 RGETDYFYDSTGR
+1158 
-1171 ITACRLEDEGYLAS
+1171 
-1185 WQYDAAGNLLDR
+1185 AGNLLGR

-1209 VPFSRLMSYRG
+1209 VPFNRLMSYRG

-1226 EYGRM
+1226 EFGRA
-1231 VEKQGRSGTQSYR
+1231 VEKEGRSGTQSYR
-1244 YDAEHRMVEART
+1244 YDAEHRMVEVTT

-1276 ISHDGKAY
+1276 ISPDGKPY

-1295 LAQESRPEGSSS
+1295 LAQESRPEGTGS
-1307 LYIYSAPGSY
+1307 LYIYRDQGSY
-1317 EPLARVDKAGKGEP
+1317 EPLARVDKAGKEGP
-1331 ARILYFHTDVNG
+1331 NRILYFHTDVNG
-1343 APEELTDSDG
+1343 APEEMTDSDG

-1367 IQEKDHGGVEQS
+1367 IQEKDHGGVEQN

-1403 DVGRFTQPDP
+1403 DVGRFMVTDP
-1413 IGLAG
+1413 IGLRG
-1418 GINLYAYAPN
+1418 GLNLYSYAPN
-1428 PLSWI
+1428 PLKYA
-1433 DPLGLTACSKNA
+1433 DPLGLTPCAVSNQKANRLLDSSET
-1445 KSLREGPQGTVVTV
+1445 KVTV
-1459 KSKQEAHDLL
+1459 RSRSDAEQLFMDRYLGHNYKNMTGESGPSTKNL
-1469 MEAFPDAQKVRGIG
+1469 MEYLTENKTKAG
-1483 SQDAAG
+1483 SYHWDD
-1489 IRRKHKM
+1489 IKDPSVTKPS
-1496 EQFKKRDGTVRYRKD
+1496 YRV
-1511 YPIDSNT
+1511 S
-1518 GRVYGHDDP
+1518 
-1527 KGTGHGSLPHIN
+1527 GHGPGNPDGDLPHLQVHQHGG
-1539 IKRSDGTMVR
+1539 SVR
-1549 IDIDG
+1549 HIFFPWET

>member
-43 AATVLAAS
+43 TTSLLATSV
-51 AGVTLGCTA
+51 GITMGCTA
-60 VVLIGFVAGV
+60 VVLTGFVAGV

-76 VTETVSEACSALA
+76 VTEKVSEACSALA
-89 DMLFPPQTEGYILT
+89 NMLFPPQIEGYILT
-103 GSGDTLINSKPAARA
+103 GSGDTWINSKPAARA

-178 SRALSGQLST
+178 SRALHDQLST
-188 EEGRAELVDGVTHFV
+188 EEGRSEMVDGVTHFV

-237 LLAQKKA
+237 FLAQKKA
-244 AFLDDPAGTVLNL
+244 AFLDDPLGTALNL
-257 FSPDGML
+257 LNPGGML

-277 ISNLFRDDDEP
+277 ISNLFKGDDEP

-306 PAARSGARCTCEAR
+306 PATRSGARCTCEAR
-320 VVNEPGDGA
+320 VVNEPGNGA

-378 AGVGMS
+378 ASVGMS
-384 MITQKAI
+384 MLTQKAT

-407 ADDDDFDFRLPGHFP
+407 ADDDDFDFSLPGHFP
-422 LDWQRVYSSRDGRTE
+422 LDWQRVYSSRDERTE

-452 ERTPGT
+452 VCTPGS

-463 MTFVSGMGRRLEM
+463 MTFVSGMGRRLDM

-482 HGFYSPGEGLA
+482 GGFYSPGEGLA
-493 VRRGEQGHWLISSDN
+493 VRRGEQGHWLISSDD
-508 GQFFLFETDPHHPQR
+508 GQCFLFEADPHHPQR

-539 YHDELGRIT
+539 YYDDRGRIVE
-548 QISGEQQRP
+548 ISGEQQRP
-557 CIRLHYDLAAHPRRV
+557 CIRLYYELAAHPRRV
-572 TQIYQHFPDTAPLL
+572 TQIYQHFPETAPLL
-586 LRRYSYDAAGQLTGV
+586 LRRYSYDEAGHLNGV

-614 NANHCMTMHRQPG
+614 DENHCMTLHRQPG

-657 QYRLAWSLAARRLC
+657 QYRLAWDLAQRRLC

-690 TAYRDEAGQ
+690 TAYQDEAGQ
-699 VMTFRWSDEERLLLG
+699 VTTFRWSDEERLLLG
-714 MSDAQ
+714 MTDPQ
-719 GGRWRYVYDRQ
+719 GGKWRYVYDLQ

-738 PLGRVSQTQWH
+738 PLGRVEQAQWH
-749 PVWHEP
+749 PVWHQP

-761 GGNSWR
+761 
-767 CEYDERGNL
+767 
-776 LAVTDPLQQSTRY
+776 
-789 QYDRHGQV
+789 
-797 VQITDAR
+797 
-804 GGNKYL
+804 
-810 QWNEDGQLM
+810 
-819 RHTDCSGSQTAWF
+819 
-832 YDERTRLIRMTDAQ
+832 
-846 GHSTRYGYDDSGHL
+846 
-860 VEVIQADGRT
+860 
-870 ARYQPDAAG
+870 
-879 RLVKYTS
+879 
-886 PAGQITRWQRDGQ
+886 
-899 GRVRIR
+899 
-905 TDAAGRRTG
+905 
-914 FGYDAYGRLVTLTNE
+914 
-929 NGESYRFRHD
+929 
-939 VLDRL
+939 
-944 AEQINPDGCR
+944 
-954 QAYRYNAQNAV
+954 
-965 TEVVFTGDQ
+965 
-974 GGEIRHR
+974 
-981 LMRDAAGRLT
+981 
-991 AKETAETRTE
+991 
-1001 YVYDAADQLLEI
+1001 
-1013 RCRRHDADETGA
+1013 
-1025 PEIIRFSYDRAGRML
+1025 
-1040 SEETAQGVL
+1040 
-1049 THRYDELGNRT
+1049 
-1060 ATTFPDGRTQRHLY
+1060 
-1074 YGSGHLQQINLDREV
+1074 
-1089 ISEFTRDSLHREV
+1089 
-1102 LRSQGRLS
+1102 
-1110 TRQFYD
+1110 
-1116 PAGRLKR
+1116 
-1123 KETCSGMRGVVPETF
+1123 
-1138 TDRQYSY
+1138 
-1145 NGQDELLKTRHSR
+1145 
-1158 RGETDYFYDSTGR
+1158 
-1171 ITACRLEDEGYLAS
+1171 
-1185 WQYDAAGNLLDR
+1185 AGNLLGR
-1197 RAGERAT
+1197 RSGERAT

-1209 VPFSRLMSYRG
+1209 VPFNRLMSYRG

-1226 EYGRM
+1226 EFGRA
-1231 VEKQGRSGTQSYR
+1231 VEKEGRSGTQSYR
-1244 YDAEHRMVEART
+1244 YDAEHRMVEVTT

-1276 ISHDGKAY
+1276 ISPDGKPY

-1295 LAQESRPEGSSS
+1295 LAQESRPEGTGS
-1307 LYIYSAPGSY
+1307 LYIYRDQGSY
-1317 EPLARVDKAGKGEP
+1317 EPLARVDKAGKEGP
-1331 ARILYFHTDVNG
+1331 NRILYFHTDVNG
-1343 APEELTDSDG
+1343 APEEMTDSDG

-1367 IQEKDHGGVEQS
+1367 IQEKDHGGVEQN

-1403 DVGRFTQPDP
+1403 DVGRFMVTDP
-1413 IGLAG
+1413 IGLRG
-1418 GINLYAYAPN
+1418 GLNLYSYAPN
-1428 PLSWI
+1428 PLKYA
-1433 DPLGLTACSKNA
+1433 DPLGLTPCAVSNQKANRLLDSSET
-1445 KSLREGPQGTVVTV
+1445 KVTV
-1459 KSKQEAHDLL
+1459 RSRSDAEQLFMDRYLGHNYKNMTGESGPSTKNL
-1469 MEAFPDAQKVRGIG
+1469 MEYLTENKTKAG
-1483 SQDAAG
+1483 SYHWDD
-1489 IRRKHKM
+1489 IKDPSVTKPS
-1496 EQFKKRDGTVRYRKD
+1496 YRV
-1511 YPIDSNT
+1511 S
-1518 GRVYGHDDP
+1518 
-1527 KGTGHGSLPHIN
+1527 GHGPGNPDGDLPHLQVHQHGG
-1539 IKRSDGTMVR
+1539 SVR
-1549 IDIDG
+1549 HIFFPWET

>member
-43 AATVLAAS
+43 TTSLLAAS
-51 AGVTLGCTA
+51 VGITMGCTA
-60 VVLIGFVAGV
+60 VVLTGFVAGV

-76 VTETVSEACSALA
+76 VTEKVSEACSALA

-103 GSGDTLINSKPAARA
+103 GSGDTWINSKPAARA

-141 AQRQEDARTFR
+141 AQRQEEARTFR

-178 SRALSGQLST
+178 SRALHDQLST
-188 EEGRAELVDGVTHFV
+188 EEGRSEMVDGVTHFV

-208 PTVAS
+208 PTVAG

-218 TPTPDD
+218 TLTPDD

-244 AFLDDPAGTVLNL
+244 AFLDDPPGTLLNL
-257 FSPDGML
+257 LSPDGML

-277 ISNLFRDDDEP
+277 ISNLFKGDDEP

-320 VVNEPGDGA
+320 VVNAPGNGA

-355 LVATVALMFL
+355 LVSTVALMFL
-365 RPGKMLSKIACFA
+365 RPGKMLSEIACFA
-378 AGVGMS
+378 AGIGMS
-384 MITQKAI
+384 ILTQKAAT
-391 SALPH
+391 ALPH
-396 PVNAATGAKYL
+396 PVSAATGAKYL
-407 ADDDDFDFRLPGHFP
+407 AGDDDFDFSLPGHFP
-422 LDWQRVYSSRDGRTE
+422 LDWQRVYSSRDERTE

-452 ERTPGT
+452 VRTPGS

-482 HGFYSPGEGLA
+482 GGFYSPGEGLA
-493 VRRGEQGHWLISSDN
+493 VRRGEQGHWLISSDD
-508 GQFFLFETDPHHPQR
+508 GQFFLFEADPHHPQR

-539 YHDELGRIT
+539 YYDDRGRIT
-548 QISGEQQRP
+548 EISGEQQRP
-557 CIRLHYDLAAHPRRV
+557 CIRLYYELAAHPRRV
-572 TQIYQHFPDTAPLL
+572 TQIYQHFPDTTPLL
-586 LRRYSYDAAGQLTGV
+586 LRRYRYDGAGDLNGV

-614 NANHCMTMHRQPG
+614 DENHCMTLHRQPG

-690 TAYRDEAGQ
+690 TAYQDEAGQ
-699 VMTFRWSDEERLLLG
+699 VTTFRWSDEERLLLG
-714 MSDAQ
+714 MTDAQ
-719 GGRWRYVYDRQ
+719 GGKWRYVYDRQ

-738 PLGRVSQTQWH
+738 PLGRVEQAQWH
-749 PVWHEP
+749 PVWHQP
-755 ETEVDA
+755 ETEV
-761 GGNSWR
+761 
-767 CEYDERGNL
+767 
-776 LAVTDPLQQSTRY
+776 
-789 QYDRHGQV
+789 
-797 VQITDAR
+797 
-804 GGNKYL
+804 
-810 QWNEDGQLM
+810 
-819 RHTDCSGSQTAWF
+819 
-832 YDERTRLIRMTDAQ
+832 
-846 GHSTRYGYDDSGHL
+846 
-860 VEVIQADGRT
+860 
-870 ARYQPDAAG
+870 DAAG

-886 PAGQITRWQRDGQ
+886 PMGRITRWQRDGQ
-899 GRVRIR
+899 GRVRSR
-905 TDAAGRRTG
+905 TDATGRRTA

-954 QAYRYNAQNAV
+954 QAYRYNALNAV
-965 TEVVFTGDQ
+965 TEVVFTGDR

-981 LMRDAAGRLT
+981 LARDAAGRLT
-991 AKETAETRTE
+991 AKETAGSRTE
-1001 YVYDAADQLLEI
+1001 YVHDAADQLLEI
-1013 RCRRHDADETGA
+1013 RRRRPDAGETDA
-1025 PEIIRFSYDRAGRML
+1025 PEIIRFSYDRLGRML
-1040 SEETAQGVL
+1040 SEETAQGIL
-1049 THRYDELGNRT
+1049 THQYDELSNRT

-1089 ISEFTRDSLHREV
+1089 ISEFTRDHLHREV

-1110 TRQFYD
+1110 TRQLYD
-1116 PAGRLKR
+1116 PGGRLKR
-1123 KETCSGMRGVVPETF
+1123 RETYSGMRGVVPETF

-1145 NGQDELLKTRHSR
+1145 SGEDELLKTRHSR
-1158 RGETDYFYDSTGR
+1158 RGETDYFYDTTGR
-1171 ITACRLEDEGYLAS
+1171 ITACRSEDEGYLAS
-1185 WQYDAAGNLLDR
+1185 WEYDAAGNLLDR
-1197 RAGERAT
+1197 RAGGRAT

-1209 VPFSRLMSYRG
+1209 VPFNRLMSYRG

-1226 EYGRM
+1226 EFGRA
-1231 VEKQGRSGTQSYR
+1231 VEK
-1244 YDAEHRMVEART
+1244 
-1256 ARGTYRYVYDALGRR
+1256 
-1271 TEKQH
+1271 
-1276 ISHDGKAY
+1276 
-1284 NRTKFL
+1284 
-1290 WDGMR
+1290 
-1295 LAQESRPEGSSS
+1295 
-1307 LYIYSAPGSY
+1307 
-1317 EPLARVDKAGKGEP
+1317 
-1331 ARILYFHTDVNG
+1331 
-1343 APEELTDSDG
+1343 
-1353 KIVWETGYQVWGNT
+1353 
-1367 IQEKDHGGVEQS
+1367 
-1379 LRYQGQYLDRE
+1379 
-1390 TGLHYNLHRYYDP
+1390 
-1403 DVGRFTQPDP
+1403 
-1413 IGLAG
+1413 
-1418 GINLYAYAPN
+1418 
-1428 PLSWI
+1428 
-1433 DPLGLTACSKNA
+1433 
-1445 KSLREGPQGTVVTV
+1445 EGPQGTVVTV

-1489 IRRKHKM
+1489 IRKKHKM

-1527 KGTGHGSLPHIN
+1527 KGTGHGYLPHIN

>member
-1 MEEAFWAARQ
+1 MEEALWAARQ

-43 AATVLAAS
+43 TTSLLATSV
-51 AGVTLGCTA
+51 GITMGCTA
-60 VVLIGFVAGV
+60 VVLTGFVAGV

-76 VTETVSEACSALA
+76 VTEKVSEACSALA
-89 DMLFPPQTEGYILT
+89 NMLFPPQIEGYILT
-103 GSGDTLINSKPAARA
+103 GSGDTWINSKPAARA

-178 SRALSGQLST
+178 SRALHDQLST
-188 EEGRAELVDGVTHFV
+188 EEGRSEMVDGVTHFV

-237 LLAQKKA
+237 FLAQKKA
-244 AFLDDPAGTVLNL
+244 AFLDDPLGTALNL
-257 FSPDGML
+257 LNPGGML

-277 ISNLFRDDDEP
+277 ISNLFKGDDEP

-306 PAARSGARCTCEAR
+306 PATRSGARCTCEAR
-320 VVNEPGDGA
+320 VVNEPGNGA

-378 AGVGMS
+378 ASVGMS
-384 MITQKAI
+384 MLTQKAT

-407 ADDDDFDFRLPGHFP
+407 ADDDDFDFSLPGHFP
-422 LDWQRVYSSRDGRTE
+422 LDWQRVYSSRDERTE

-452 ERTPGT
+452 VCTPGS

-463 MTFVSGMGRRLEM
+463 MTFVSGMGRRLDM

-482 HGFYSPGEGLA
+482 GGFYSPGEGLA
-493 VRRGEQGHWLISSDN
+493 VRRGEQGHWLISSDD
-508 GQFFLFETDPHHPQR
+508 GQCFLFEADPHHPQR

-539 YHDELGRIT
+539 YYDDRGRIVE
-548 QISGEQQRP
+548 ISGEQQRP
-557 CIRLHYDLAAHPRRV
+557 CIRLYYELAAHPRRV
-572 TQIYQHFPDTAPLL
+572 TQIYQHFPETAPLL
-586 LRRYSYDAAGQLTGV
+586 LRRYSYDEAGHLNGV

-614 NANHCMTMHRQPG
+614 DENHCMTLHRQPG

-657 QYRLAWSLAARRLC
+657 QYRLAWDLAQRRLC

-690 TAYRDEAGQ
+690 TAYQDEAGQ
-699 VMTFRWSDEERLLLG
+699 VTTFRWSDEERLLLG
-714 MSDAQ
+714 MTDPQ
-719 GGRWRYVYDRQ
+719 GGKWRYVYDLQ

-738 PLGRVSQTQWH
+738 PLGRVEQAQWH
-749 PVWHEP
+749 PVWHQP

-761 GGNSWR
+761 
-767 CEYDERGNL
+767 
-776 LAVTDPLQQSTRY
+776 
-789 QYDRHGQV
+789 
-797 VQITDAR
+797 
-804 GGNKYL
+804 
-810 QWNEDGQLM
+810 
-819 RHTDCSGSQTAWF
+819 
-832 YDERTRLIRMTDAQ
+832 
-846 GHSTRYGYDDSGHL
+846 
-860 VEVIQADGRT
+860 
-870 ARYQPDAAG
+870 
-879 RLVKYTS
+879 
-886 PAGQITRWQRDGQ
+886 
-899 GRVRIR
+899 
-905 TDAAGRRTG
+905 
-914 FGYDAYGRLVTLTNE
+914 
-929 NGESYRFRHD
+929 
-939 VLDRL
+939 
-944 AEQINPDGCR
+944 
-954 QAYRYNAQNAV
+954 
-965 TEVVFTGDQ
+965 
-974 GGEIRHR
+974 
-981 LMRDAAGRLT
+981 
-991 AKETAETRTE
+991 
-1001 YVYDAADQLLEI
+1001 
-1013 RCRRHDADETGA
+1013 
-1025 PEIIRFSYDRAGRML
+1025 
-1040 SEETAQGVL
+1040 
-1049 THRYDELGNRT
+1049 
-1060 ATTFPDGRTQRHLY
+1060 
-1074 YGSGHLQQINLDREV
+1074 
-1089 ISEFTRDSLHREV
+1089 
-1102 LRSQGRLS
+1102 
-1110 TRQFYD
+1110 
-1116 PAGRLKR
+1116 
-1123 KETCSGMRGVVPETF
+1123 
-1138 TDRQYSY
+1138 
-1145 NGQDELLKTRHSR
+1145 
-1158 RGETDYFYDSTGR
+1158 
-1171 ITACRLEDEGYLAS
+1171 
-1185 WQYDAAGNLLDR
+1185 AGNLLGR

-1209 VPFSRLMSYRG
+1209 VPFNRLMSYRG

-1226 EYGRM
+1226 EFGRA
-1231 VEKQGRSGTQSYR
+1231 VEKEGRSGTQSYR
-1244 YDAEHRMVEART
+1244 YDAEHRMVEVTT

-1276 ISHDGKAY
+1276 ISPDGKPY

-1295 LAQESRPEGSSS
+1295 LAQESRPEGTGS
-1307 LYIYSAPGSY
+1307 LYIYRDQGSY
-1317 EPLARVDKAGKGEP
+1317 EPLARVDKAGKEGP
-1331 ARILYFHTDVNG
+1331 NRILYFHTDVNG
-1343 APEELTDSDG
+1343 APEEMTDSDG

-1367 IQEKDHGGVEQS
+1367 IQEKDHGGVEQN

-1403 DVGRFTQPDP
+1403 DVGRFMVTDP
-1413 IGLAG
+1413 IGLRG
-1418 GINLYAYAPN
+1418 GLNLYSYAPN
-1428 PLSWI
+1428 PLKYA
-1433 DPLGLTACSKNA
+1433 DPLGLTPCAVSNQKANRLLDSSET
-1445 KSLREGPQGTVVTV
+1445 KVTV
-1459 KSKQEAHDLL
+1459 RSRSDAEQLFMDRYLGHNYKNMTGESGPSTKNL
-1469 MEAFPDAQKVRGIG
+1469 MEYLTENKTKAG
-1483 SQDAAG
+1483 SYHWDD
-1489 IRRKHKM
+1489 IKDPSVTKPS
-1496 EQFKKRDGTVRYRKD
+1496 YRV
-1511 YPIDSNT
+1511 S
-1518 GRVYGHDDP
+1518 
-1527 KGTGHGSLPHIN
+1527 GHGPGNPDGDLPHLQVHQHGG
-1539 IKRSDGTMVR
+1539 SVR
-1549 IDIDG
+1549 HIFFPWET

>member
-43 AATVLAAS
+43 TTSLLATSV
-51 AGVTLGCTA
+51 GITMGCTA
-60 VVLIGFVAGV
+60 VVLTGFVAGV

-76 VTETVSEACSALA
+76 VTEKVSEACSALA
-89 DMLFPPQTEGYILT
+89 NMLFPPQIEGYILT
-103 GSGDTLINSKPAARA
+103 GSGDTWINSKPAARA

-178 SRALSGQLST
+178 SRALHDQLST
-188 EEGRAELVDGVTHFV
+188 EEGRSEMVDGVTHFV

-237 LLAQKKA
+237 FLAQKKA
-244 AFLDDPAGTVLNL
+244 AFLDDPLGTALNL
-257 FSPDGML
+257 LNPGGML

-277 ISNLFRDDDEP
+277 ISNLFKGDDEP

-306 PAARSGARCTCEAR
+306 PATRSGARCTCEAR
-320 VVNEPGDGA
+320 VVNEPGNGA

-378 AGVGMS
+378 ASVGMS
-384 MITQKAI
+384 MLTQKAT

-407 ADDDDFDFRLPGHFP
+407 ADDDDFDFSLPGHFP
-422 LDWQRVYSSRDGRTE
+422 LDWQRVYSSRDERTE

-452 ERTPGT
+452 VCTPGS

-463 MTFVSGMGRRLEM
+463 MTFVSGMGRRLDM

-482 HGFYSPGEGLA
+482 GGFYSPGEGLA
-493 VRRGEQGHWLISSDN
+493 VRRGEQGHWLISSDD
-508 GQFFLFETDPHHPQR
+508 GQCFLFEADPHHPQR

-539 YHDELGRIT
+539 YYDDRGRIVE
-548 QISGEQQRP
+548 ISGEQQRP
-557 CIRLHYDLAAHPRRV
+557 CIRLYYELAAHPRRV
-572 TQIYQHFPDTAPLL
+572 TQIYQHFPETAPLL
-586 LRRYSYDAAGQLTGV
+586 LRRYSYDEAGHLNGV

-614 NANHCMTMHRQPG
+614 DENHCMTLHRQPG

-657 QYRLAWSLAARRLC
+657 QYRLAWDLAQRRLC

-690 TAYRDEAGQ
+690 TAYQDEAGQ
-699 VMTFRWSDEERLLLG
+699 VTTFRWSDEERLLLG
-714 MSDAQ
+714 MTDPQ
-719 GGRWRYVYDRQ
+719 GGKWRYVYDLQ

-738 PLGRVSQTQWH
+738 PLGRVEQAQWH
-749 PVWHEP
+749 PVWHQP

-761 GGNSWR
+761 
-767 CEYDERGNL
+767 
-776 LAVTDPLQQSTRY
+776 
-789 QYDRHGQV
+789 
-797 VQITDAR
+797 
-804 GGNKYL
+804 
-810 QWNEDGQLM
+810 
-819 RHTDCSGSQTAWF
+819 
-832 YDERTRLIRMTDAQ
+832 
-846 GHSTRYGYDDSGHL
+846 
-860 VEVIQADGRT
+860 
-870 ARYQPDAAG
+870 
-879 RLVKYTS
+879 
-886 PAGQITRWQRDGQ
+886 
-899 GRVRIR
+899 
-905 TDAAGRRTG
+905 
-914 FGYDAYGRLVTLTNE
+914 
-929 NGESYRFRHD
+929 
-939 VLDRL
+939 
-944 AEQINPDGCR
+944 
-954 QAYRYNAQNAV
+954 
-965 TEVVFTGDQ
+965 
-974 GGEIRHR
+974 
-981 LMRDAAGRLT
+981 
-991 AKETAETRTE
+991 
-1001 YVYDAADQLLEI
+1001 
-1013 RCRRHDADETGA
+1013 
-1025 PEIIRFSYDRAGRML
+1025 
-1040 SEETAQGVL
+1040 
-1049 THRYDELGNRT
+1049 
-1060 ATTFPDGRTQRHLY
+1060 
-1074 YGSGHLQQINLDREV
+1074 
-1089 ISEFTRDSLHREV
+1089 
-1102 LRSQGRLS
+1102 
-1110 TRQFYD
+1110 
-1116 PAGRLKR
+1116 
-1123 KETCSGMRGVVPETF
+1123 
-1138 TDRQYSY
+1138 
-1145 NGQDELLKTRHSR
+1145 
-1158 RGETDYFYDSTGR
+1158 
-1171 ITACRLEDEGYLAS
+1171 
-1185 WQYDAAGNLLDR
+1185 AGNLLGR

-1209 VPFSRLMSYRG
+1209 VPFNRLMSYRG

-1226 EYGRM
+1226 EFGRA
-1231 VEKQGRSGTQSYR
+1231 VEKEGRSGTQSYR
-1244 YDAEHRMVEART
+1244 YDAEHRMVEVTT

-1276 ISHDGKAY
+1276 ISPDGKPY

-1295 LAQESRPEGSSS
+1295 LAQESRPEGTGS
-1307 LYIYSAPGSY
+1307 LYIYRDQGSY
-1317 EPLARVDKAGKGEP
+1317 EPLARVDKAGKEGP
-1331 ARILYFHTDVNG
+1331 NRILYFHTDVNG
-1343 APEELTDSDG
+1343 APEEMTDSDG

-1367 IQEKDHGGVEQS
+1367 IQEKDHGGVEQN

-1403 DVGRFTQPDP
+1403 DVGRFMVTDP
-1413 IGLAG
+1413 IGLRG
-1418 GINLYAYAPN
+1418 GLNLYSYAPN
-1428 PLSWI
+1428 PLKYA
-1433 DPLGLTACSKNA
+1433 DPLGLTPCAVSNQKAN
-1445 KSLREGPQGTVVTV
+1445 R
-1459 KSKQEAHDLL
+1459 LL
-1469 MEAFPDAQKVRGIG
+1469 DSSETKV
-1483 SQDAAG
+1483 
-1489 IRRKHKM
+1489 
-1496 EQFKKRDGTVRYRKD
+1496 
-1511 YPIDSNT
+1511 
-1518 GRVYGHDDP
+1518 
-1527 KGTGHGSLPHIN
+1527 
-1539 IKRSDGTMVR
+1539 
-1549 IDIDG
+1549 

>member
-1 MEEAFWAARQ
+1 
-11 GDALLHTSFM
+11 
-21 ADVLGAVLEVAA
+21 
-33 NVVID
+33 

-43 AATVLAAS
+43 TTSLLATSV
-51 AGVTLGCTA
+51 GITMGCTA
-60 VVLIGFVAGV
+60 VVLTGFVAGV

-76 VTETVSEACSALA
+76 VTEKVSEACSALA
-89 DMLFPPQTEGYILT
+89 NMLFPPQIEGYILT
-103 GSGDTLINSKPAARA
+103 GSGDTWINSKPAARA

-178 SRALSGQLST
+178 SRALHDQLST
-188 EEGRAELVDGVTHFV
+188 EEGRSEMVDGVTHFV

-237 LLAQKKA
+237 FLAQKKA
-244 AFLDDPAGTVLNL
+244 AFLDDPLGTALNL
-257 FSPDGML
+257 LNPGGML

-277 ISNLFRDDDEP
+277 ISNLFKGDDEP

-306 PAARSGARCTCEAR
+306 PATRSGARCTCEAR
-320 VVNEPGDGA
+320 VVNEPGNGA

-378 AGVGMS
+378 ASVGMS
-384 MITQKAI
+384 MLTQKAT

-407 ADDDDFDFRLPGHFP
+407 ADDDDFDFSLPGHFP
-422 LDWQRVYSSRDGRTE
+422 LDWQRVYSSRDERTE

-452 ERTPGT
+452 VCTPGS

-463 MTFVSGMGRRLEM
+463 MTFVSGMGRRLDM

-482 HGFYSPGEGLA
+482 GGFYSPGEGLA
-493 VRRGEQGHWLISSDN
+493 VRRGEQGHWLISSDD
-508 GQFFLFETDPHHPQR
+508 GQCFLFEADPHHPQR

-539 YHDELGRIT
+539 YYDDRGRIVE
-548 QISGEQQRP
+548 ISGEQQRP
-557 CIRLHYDLAAHPRRV
+557 CIRLYYELAAHPRRV
-572 TQIYQHFPDTAPLL
+572 TQIYQHFPETAPLL
-586 LRRYSYDAAGQLTGV
+586 LRRYSYDEAGHLNGV

-614 NANHCMTMHRQPG
+614 DENHCMTLHRQPG

-657 QYRLAWSLAARRLC
+657 QYRLAWDLAQRRLC

-690 TAYRDEAGQ
+690 TAYQDEAGQ
-699 VMTFRWSDEERLLLG
+699 VTTFRWSDEERLLLG
-714 MSDAQ
+714 MTDPQ
-719 GGRWRYVYDRQ
+719 GGKWRYVYDLQ

-738 PLGRVSQTQWH
+738 PLGRVEQAQWH
-749 PVWHEP
+749 PVWHQP

-761 GGNSWR
+761 
-767 CEYDERGNL
+767 
-776 LAVTDPLQQSTRY
+776 
-789 QYDRHGQV
+789 
-797 VQITDAR
+797 
-804 GGNKYL
+804 
-810 QWNEDGQLM
+810 
-819 RHTDCSGSQTAWF
+819 
-832 YDERTRLIRMTDAQ
+832 
-846 GHSTRYGYDDSGHL
+846 
-860 VEVIQADGRT
+860 
-870 ARYQPDAAG
+870 
-879 RLVKYTS
+879 
-886 PAGQITRWQRDGQ
+886 
-899 GRVRIR
+899 
-905 TDAAGRRTG
+905 
-914 FGYDAYGRLVTLTNE
+914 
-929 NGESYRFRHD
+929 
-939 VLDRL
+939 
-944 AEQINPDGCR
+944 
-954 QAYRYNAQNAV
+954 
-965 TEVVFTGDQ
+965 
-974 GGEIRHR
+974 
-981 LMRDAAGRLT
+981 
-991 AKETAETRTE
+991 
-1001 YVYDAADQLLEI
+1001 
-1013 RCRRHDADETGA
+1013 
-1025 PEIIRFSYDRAGRML
+1025 
-1040 SEETAQGVL
+1040 
-1049 THRYDELGNRT
+1049 
-1060 ATTFPDGRTQRHLY
+1060 
-1074 YGSGHLQQINLDREV
+1074 
-1089 ISEFTRDSLHREV
+1089 
-1102 LRSQGRLS
+1102 
-1110 TRQFYD
+1110 
-1116 PAGRLKR
+1116 
-1123 KETCSGMRGVVPETF
+1123 
-1138 TDRQYSY
+1138 
-1145 NGQDELLKTRHSR
+1145 
-1158 RGETDYFYDSTGR
+1158 
-1171 ITACRLEDEGYLAS
+1171 
-1185 WQYDAAGNLLDR
+1185 AGNLLGR

-1209 VPFSRLMSYRG
+1209 VPFNRLMSYRG

-1226 EYGRM
+1226 EFGRA
-1231 VEKQGRSGTQSYR
+1231 VEKEGRSGTQSYR
-1244 YDAEHRMVEART
+1244 YDAEHRMVEVTT

-1276 ISHDGKAY
+1276 ISPDGKPY

-1295 LAQESRPEGSSS
+1295 LAQESRPEGTGS
-1307 LYIYSAPGSY
+1307 LYIYRDQGSY
-1317 EPLARVDKAGKGEP
+1317 EPLARVDKAGKEGP
-1331 ARILYFHTDVNG
+1331 NRILYFHTDVNG
-1343 APEELTDSDG
+1343 APEEMTDSDG

-1367 IQEKDHGGVEQS
+1367 IQEKDHGGVEQN

-1403 DVGRFTQPDP
+1403 DVGRFMVTDP
-1413 IGLAG
+1413 IGLRG
-1418 GINLYAYAPN
+1418 GLNLYSYAPN
-1428 PLSWI
+1428 PLKYA
-1433 DPLGLTACSKNA
+1433 DPLGLTPCAVSNQKANRLLDSSET
-1445 KSLREGPQGTVVTV
+1445 KVTV
-1459 KSKQEAHDLL
+1459 RSRSDAEQLFMDRYLGHNYKNMTGESGPSTKNL
-1469 MEAFPDAQKVRGIG
+1469 MEYLTENKTKAG
-1483 SQDAAG
+1483 SYHWDD
-1489 IRRKHKM
+1489 IKDPSVTKPS
-1496 EQFKKRDGTVRYRKD
+1496 YRV
-1511 YPIDSNT
+1511 S
-1518 GRVYGHDDP
+1518 
-1527 KGTGHGSLPHIN
+1527 GHGPGNPDGDLPHLQVHQHGG
-1539 IKRSDGTMVR
+1539 SVR
-1549 IDIDG
+1549 HIFFPWET

>member
-43 AATVLAAS
+43 TTSLLATSV
-51 AGVTLGCTA
+51 GITMGCTA
-60 VVLIGFVAGV
+60 VVLTGFVAGV

-76 VTETVSEACSALA
+76 VTEKVSEACSALA
-89 DMLFPPQTEGYILT
+89 NMLFPPQIEGYILT
-103 GSGDTLINSKPAARA
+103 GSGDTWINSKPAARA

-178 SRALSGQLST
+178 SRALHDQLST
-188 EEGRAELVDGVTHFV
+188 EEGRSEMVDGVTHFV

-237 LLAQKKA
+237 FLAQKKA
-244 AFLDDPAGTVLNL
+244 AFLDDPLGTALNL
-257 FSPDGML
+257 LNPGGML

-277 ISNLFRDDDEP
+277 ISNLFKGDDEP

-306 PAARSGARCTCEAR
+306 PATRSGARCTCEAR
-320 VVNEPGDGA
+320 VVNEPGNGA

-378 AGVGMS
+378 ASVGMS
-384 MITQKAI
+384 MLTQKAT

-407 ADDDDFDFRLPGHFP
+407 ADDDDFDFSLPGHFP
-422 LDWQRVYSSRDGRTE
+422 LDWQRVYSSRDERTE

-452 ERTPGT
+452 VCTPGS

-463 MTFVSGMGRRLEM
+463 MTFVSGMGRRLDM

-482 HGFYSPGEGLA
+482 GGFYSPGEGLA
-493 VRRGEQGHWLISSDN
+493 VRRGEQGHWLISSDD
-508 GQFFLFETDPHHPQR
+508 GQCFLFEADPHHPQR

-539 YHDELGRIT
+539 YYDDRGRIVE
-548 QISGEQQRP
+548 ISGEQQRP
-557 CIRLHYDLAAHPRRV
+557 CIRLYYELAAHPRRV
-572 TQIYQHFPDTAPLL
+572 TQIYQHFPETAPLL
-586 LRRYSYDAAGQLTGV
+586 LRRYSYDEAGHLNGV

-614 NANHCMTMHRQPG
+614 DENHCMTLHRQPG

-657 QYRLAWSLAARRLC
+657 QYRLAWDLAQRRLC

-690 TAYRDEAGQ
+690 TAYQDEAGQ
-699 VMTFRWSDEERLLLG
+699 VTTFRWSDEERLLLG
-714 MSDAQ
+714 MTDPQ
-719 GGRWRYVYDRQ
+719 GGKWRYVYDLQ

-738 PLGRVSQTQWH
+738 PLGRVEQAQWH
-749 PVWHEP
+749 PVWHQP

-761 GGNSWR
+761 
-767 CEYDERGNL
+767 
-776 LAVTDPLQQSTRY
+776 
-789 QYDRHGQV
+789 
-797 VQITDAR
+797 
-804 GGNKYL
+804 
-810 QWNEDGQLM
+810 
-819 RHTDCSGSQTAWF
+819 
-832 YDERTRLIRMTDAQ
+832 
-846 GHSTRYGYDDSGHL
+846 
-860 VEVIQADGRT
+860 
-870 ARYQPDAAG
+870 
-879 RLVKYTS
+879 
-886 PAGQITRWQRDGQ
+886 
-899 GRVRIR
+899 
-905 TDAAGRRTG
+905 
-914 FGYDAYGRLVTLTNE
+914 
-929 NGESYRFRHD
+929 
-939 VLDRL
+939 
-944 AEQINPDGCR
+944 
-954 QAYRYNAQNAV
+954 
-965 TEVVFTGDQ
+965 
-974 GGEIRHR
+974 
-981 LMRDAAGRLT
+981 
-991 AKETAETRTE
+991 
-1001 YVYDAADQLLEI
+1001 
-1013 RCRRHDADETGA
+1013 
-1025 PEIIRFSYDRAGRML
+1025 
-1040 SEETAQGVL
+1040 
-1049 THRYDELGNRT
+1049 
-1060 ATTFPDGRTQRHLY
+1060 
-1074 YGSGHLQQINLDREV
+1074 
-1089 ISEFTRDSLHREV
+1089 
-1102 LRSQGRLS
+1102 
-1110 TRQFYD
+1110 
-1116 PAGRLKR
+1116 
-1123 KETCSGMRGVVPETF
+1123 
-1138 TDRQYSY
+1138 
-1145 NGQDELLKTRHSR
+1145 
-1158 RGETDYFYDSTGR
+1158 
-1171 ITACRLEDEGYLAS
+1171 
-1185 WQYDAAGNLLDR
+1185 AGNLLGR

-1209 VPFSRLMSYRG
+1209 VPFNRLMSYRG

-1226 EYGRM
+1226 EFGRA
-1231 VEKQGRSGTQSYR
+1231 VEKEGRSGTQSYR
-1244 YDAEHRMVEART
+1244 YDAEHRMVEVTT

-1276 ISHDGKAY
+1276 ISPDGKPY

-1295 LAQESRPEGSSS
+1295 LAQESRPEGTGS
-1307 LYIYSAPGSY
+1307 LYIYRDQGSY
-1317 EPLARVDKAGKGEP
+1317 EPLARVDKAGKEGP
-1331 ARILYFHTDVNG
+1331 NRILYFHTDVNG
-1343 APEELTDSDG
+1343 APEEMTDSDG

-1367 IQEKDHGGVEQS
+1367 IQEKDHGGVEQN

-1403 DVGRFTQPDP
+1403 DVGRFMVTDP
-1413 IGLAG
+1413 IGLRG
-1418 GINLYAYAPN
+1418 GLNLYSYAPN
-1428 PLSWI
+1428 PLKYA
-1433 DPLGLTACSKNA
+1433 DPLGLTPCAVSNQKANRLLDSSET
-1445 KSLREGPQGTVVTV
+1445 KVTV
-1459 KSKQEAHDLL
+1459 RSRSDAEQLFMDRYLGHNYKNMTGESGPSTKNL
-1469 MEAFPDAQKVRGIG
+1469 MEYLTENKTKAG
-1483 SQDAAG
+1483 SYHWDD
-1489 IRRKHKM
+1489 IKDPSVTKPS
-1496 EQFKKRDGTVRYRKD
+1496 YRV
-1511 YPIDSNT
+1511 S
-1518 GRVYGHDDP
+1518 
-1527 KGTGHGSLPHIN
+1527 GHGP
-1539 IKRSDGTMVR
+1539 G
-1549 IDIDG
+1549 

>member
-1 MEEAFWAARQ
+1 
-11 GDALLHTSFM
+11 
-21 ADVLGAVLEVAA
+21 
-33 NVVID
+33 
-38 ALIVG
+38 
-43 AATVLAAS
+43 
-51 AGVTLGCTA
+51 
-60 VVLIGFVAGV
+60 
-70 AMVYTG
+70 
-76 VTETVSEACSALA
+76 
-89 DMLFPPQTEGYILT
+89 
-103 GSGDTLINSKPAARA
+103 
-118 AATAASRQDIEA
+118 
-130 QEAQAKAEQEE
+130 
-141 AQRQEDARTFR
+141 
-152 DVAGEYLEMA
+152 
-162 GAIALAV
+162 
-169 NPVTGPVLM
+169 
-178 SRALSGQLST
+178 
-188 EEGRAELVDGVTHFV
+188 
-203 SELWQ
+203 
-208 PTVAS
+208 
-213 AAPGS
+213 
-218 TPTPDD
+218 
-224 KIDCHKH
+224 
-231 PSSLTQ
+231 
-237 LLAQKKA
+237 
-244 AFLDDPAGTVLNL
+244 
-257 FSPDGML
+257 
-264 ETAFQGVNAVIGS
+264 
-277 ISNLFRDDDEP
+277 
-288 PAAEYIAEGARD
+288 
-300 VRINSQ
+300 
-306 PAARSGARCTCEAR
+306 
-320 VVNEPGDGA
+320 
-329 FVSPDV
+329 
-335 RIGGP
+335 
-340 LLVVRDIR
+340 R

-407 ADDDDFDFRLPGHFP
+407 ADDDDFDFSLPGHFP
-422 LDWQRVYSSRDGRTE
+422 LDWQRVYSSRDERTD

-452 ERTPGT
+452 ERTPGN

-463 MTFVSGMGRRLEM
+463 MTFVSGMGRRLDM

-482 HGFYSPGEGLA
+482 SGFYSPGEGLA
-493 VRRGEQGHWLISSDN
+493 VRRGEQGHWLISSDD
-508 GQFFLFETDPHHPQR
+508 GQFFLFEADPHHPQR

-614 NANHCMTMHRQPG
+614 NDNHCMTLHRQPG

-636 WYEGPDDAAWRVT
+636 WYDGPDDAAWRVT

-657 QYRLAWSLAARRLC
+657 QYRLAWNLAARRLC

-690 TAYRDEAGQ
+690 TAYQDEAGQ
-699 VMTFRWSDEERLLLG
+699 VTTFRWSDEERLLLG
-714 MSDAQ
+714 MTDAQ
-719 GGRWRYVYDRQ
+719 GGKWRYVYDRQ

-738 PLGRVSQTQWH
+738 PLGRVAQTQWH
-749 PVWHEP
+749 PVWHQP

-761 GGNSWR
+761 AGNSWC

-776 LAVTDPLQQSTRY
+776 LAVTDPLQQNTRY

-846 GHSTRYGYDDSGHL
+846 SHSTRYGYDDSGHL
-860 VEVIQADGRT
+860 TEVILADGRT
-870 ARYQPDAAG
+870 VNYQSDAAG

-886 PAGQITRWQRDGQ
+886 PMGRITRWQRDGQ
-899 GRVRIR
+899 GRVRSR
-905 TDAAGRRTG
+905 TDATGRRTA

-954 QAYRYNAQNAV
+954 QTYRYNALNAV
-965 TEVVFTGDQ
+965 TEVVFTGDR

-981 LMRDAAGRLT
+981 LARDAAGRLT
-991 AKETAETRTE
+991 AKETADSHTE

-1025 PEIIRFSYDRAGRML
+1025 PEIIRFSYDRPGRML

-1110 TRQFYD
+1110 TRQLYD

-1331 ARILYFHTDVNG
+1331 ARVLYFHTDVNG

-1413 IGLAG
+1413 IGLLG
-1418 GINLYAYAPN
+1418 GINLYQYAPN

-1433 DPLGLTACSKNA
+1433 DPLGLFGCGPKAQQHILHGDGPGSGGHMWPGQPGKTTFPQSWDA
-1445 KSLREGPQGTVVTV
+1445 KKIISEVDDIVNSPSTKWYAQQGTGGALTKAGKAANWVAWEVRDGVRIRVVFQPAKGRIVT
-1459 KSKQEAHDLL
+1459 
-1469 MEAFPDAQKVRGIG
+1469 AFPDSG
-1483 SQDAAG
+1483 
-1489 IRRKHKM
+1489 
-1496 EQFKKRDGTVRYRKD
+1496 
-1511 YPIDSNT
+1511 PI
-1518 GRVYGHDDP
+1518 P
-1527 KGTGHGSLPHIN
+1527 PLPGA
-1539 IKRSDGTMVR
+1539 K
-1549 IDIDG
+1549 